1 MKKYFRRKNRMIKR
15 AVSFMLVWVLLLTG
29 MPLNLVSDDVDEILE
44 DAGLVMNVQAAEL
57 SEWKETSYTFTSGDG
72 RLSKYSQCF
81 QDAAWATTHAND
93 TLILNPNAGKF
104 VFDADYN
111 PIGNASAPFD
121 GTIILNTSAEEYA
134 IETHTPIFDYVNDS
148 VRIVRTDDS
157 KKIPLNINRV
167 ADVGGT
173 VSPLMAKHVV
183 GSGVAAP
190 QDWMVT
196 LNAASAKSYSGVI
209 YEMVQGAKINLTF
222 VDNSAHTPG
231 TDANGNIISGS
242 IIDNKQDRTNY
253 GILCGAVKDGSVLQ
267 AIYTNT
273 NNNEVTFIGTGT
285 AYCGGLIG
293 EINNSTFE
301 LLSGSSALK
310 VDFKTAKERVGFIC
324 GHAEGSTITLPE
336 GYTFSGTVFGNEYAG
351 GIAGYCKNTVINFGS
366 TTESITEGISVNIT
380 ESKTVGTIESTTQG
394 AIEGTPE
401 SITGSV
407 TEDTDG
413 SASEG
418 TTESVTEGTTGSTSE
433 STPENKTEDETE
445 STTGSITEGTP
456 GSTAGSTSEGTTEN
470 KTEGSTGST
479 SESTPENKTEDASE
493 STTESITE
501 GTPGSTSEGTPES
514 TPEGTTEIIPNS
526 SPESTSEG
534 TSGPI
539 ALNGCTI
546 KNGSDARATGGV
558 FGYYECDTAANDILI
573 GRKYTLTN
581 YTLESGNRYSGG
593 IAGEYVPNYTEVVTV
608 DLDKYSLGD
617 TINLSG
623 TTTGG
628 LFGKYTANGNVTITD
643 TDNSTP
649 FTAPSSNTAY
659 GGVIGE
665 YVNSD
670 YGHTLTLSDF
680 TVNGLS
686 STSTGS
692 VGGVISVLNGATYVS
707 VSNVSVTNVSANDA
721 SYFGGIISKL
731 DDNNVGS
738 FIDVT
743 GNFTLSMAS
752 GTYKGGAIAG
762 SFKTGVIRLAG
773 ITDISGAKAA
783 NGYAQLVYENDETL
797 VYALGSG
804 SDGNWM
810 LKRNVNTTAS
820 DLGQWG
826 EVVRLFNGQDAEE
839 AGIVTFSDN
848 KVTIA
853 SVNANPSIDDAASF
867 AKVALNMQL
876 NDGNNHGALCFAE
889 GGANNEALLS
899 SSISV
904 SGEVNLAGTG
914 LLGLMRDGGNGKYL
928 QSNSN
933 TFQGN
938 PDFFTGSISGSSAST
953 DKILLA
959 VGEVY
964 GCDASGIALT
974 TGATGG
980 RIYLSENWGHD
991 AQGLVSFGKGASFS
1005 NITIGGTMHVSRVAG
1020 SNHLYMAPVIGA
1032 MTNGATLTNVIVE
1045 TQMTADRANNAKFYV
1060 GGVSGVFDGNETGEN
1075 PYSLSIVSSIIKPTI
1090 NLTGSV
1096 SSDNNYENNNTYA
1109 GGILGLLKG
1118 AATTKYSVS
1127 ITTSSEVSPRIS
1139 VGNDVTENPDFSY
1152 VGGMIGRVA
1161 ENKTNERTIIINSV
1175 QMNGASVQ
1183 TKAKYAGGLLGS
1195 HWERTL
1201 VTIDGLIISSS
1212 SMSNKYSNTGSKQS
1226 GLVFKG
1232 SGKWDINSLSITS
1245 SSFTSEDDTPA
1256 SFGLIVNEAY
1266 SGDDGL
1272 YINLKNSGYTLTDVT
1287 VPVSSTYNEYCVDEI
1302 AADTKNNDK
1311 DGGDIL
1317 AGGNGTGIIN
1327 INMNV
1332 DNGTN
1337 TKITDTGT
1345 YQNRLYEQLGNLVA
1359 NQNSRYYYNL
1369 DVMLDNGT
1377 KGSTATGGEQFLLWS
1392 VRKYAASN
1400 IKGYFKGNDNMITST
1415 DIDITGLSYYPIAGG
1430 GVTLPENATIT
1441 FGFNRIKEKE
1451 NTESTPDNWAR
1462 QPDDTGN
1469 PNTENARNQHY
1480 LMQTGLFTTTSSL
1493 TAKNLTLK
1501 GDFGYVTNV
1510 ASGALINGTTSGSV
1524 KLTGLT
1530 LDGLKPSD
1538 AASYMLINSI
1548 DGTGTATPN
1557 LNVSNL
1563 RVSGYGTDS
1572 GLTLPVAK
1580 SLFGTATGQNMTM
1593 TFSDI
1598 KLDAR
1603 DGEPITD
1610 ASWTEDAA
1618 EAMTN
1623 AYGTSRSIF
1632 SDAIFFTS
1640 LLAATSCN
1648 MEYNYTVDEDW
1659 GTDTPRAVTY
1669 GKEVTLSK
1677 QYQGGERKYYTVG
1690 DTVGN
1695 YTNPI
1700 SNNNTA
1706 FDFSQGFLPYVSNYE
1721 DKGKNETYPVVEI
1734 KVNYKAP
1741 GLTEGCGTYNDP
1753 YIISSAEQLE
1763 TVANAINGT
1772 SYPSKICLPNTFYTN
1787 HVSVSWHDETKG
1799 CGNYE
1804 LSGTNYNK
1812 ASSNTTNGLSGKWN
1826 QTTVRYYLAA
1836 AYYKIEGTIMLSES
1850 FEGIGKP
1857 NNTSNTYK
1865 GNTVFHGVIVGDS
1878 KNKPTINNPTGN
1890 PLIVVSNG
1898 AVIKNININV
1908 TGNVTKEQ
1916 SATGDAAVYGY
1927 DSTKAQYYGGVIGE
1941 IMGGDNIIDDV
1952 TVTYSGSTT
1961 LAGDYNY
1968 LIAEGGMVGA
1978 VVNGALIFRGSNTVG
1993 GRNVTGG
2000 GIYSNPYVGR
2010 VINGYA
2016 IYEKIENRTG
2026 TAPENG
2032 NNYNIDTIDRS
2043 NTNKLDVNYSES
2055 TISVPD
2061 AQALYIMSLI
2071 TQSIAGTAQTS
2082 GNNDYAY
2089 DSKVYSPS
2097 YGYKDYMNGVARL
2110 ADYSDVGCGK
2120 DKSKENYDDY
2130 ASYAYLDSVNNFTDS
2145 TNQAGLYWA
2154 PIPYIIYRYTQRYGN
2169 TPTKPAWDFPARK
2182 MTSDNNKFWDITL
2195 EKSSTFESFDN
2206 YKAFRGIGS
2215 VGIITKT
2222 ATDDTAKTSMKVA
2235 TFDGNGN
2242 TINLHISLP
2251 RYERDIENYYH
2262 KQPTSLNQT
2271 YSGDDLGNGGNN
2283 YAVDD
2288 KEKIKKL
2295 MGLGLFDCVSVENDN
2310 SHPYQF
2316 INFTLQGKVEDKVYN
2331 SSGADVTGKTKYGQ
2345 LFCVAG
2351 VVGKRVNGNNSDINF
2366 KDITFDGLTITGS
2379 FNCGGLIGH
2388 DAVLNFQRM
2397 EIEGCSS
2404 TADGI
2409 TVIGGHFDEYSNDSQ
2424 RFRNGIGGLVGMT
2437 FWCRPYINGK
2447 TDSSE
2452 VSEIRIHK
2460 VTTFYN
2466 EDKGGVNA
2474 GGLIGYTGTGAEI
2487 KNIKLVGA
2495 NDDSVIGAPNA
2506 LNAAGFVAFAQPQ
2519 NSTQT
2524 GDGSTQCIVLD
2535 NCTLYHLSV
2544 QAKRSAA
2551 GLYGRSWNSNW
2562 SVKYININNC
2572 AVIGEKGKHEIRA
2585 YGTGTDNVHDCVGGF
2600 ISGCAGSHNTD
2611 YSVIQN
2617 SYIEGYSIEG
2627 YNVGGMIGR
2636 TTYKPAYLKNLYVKD
2651 CDIVANNNNSKQ
2663 GGIVGYSNQNLSGYN
2678 LATYNV
2684 NYQKRTNGALED
2696 NTAKAGFILGGNEN
2710 NNNQQDRFIGIG
2722 AYHTNDLK
2730 VPTSVVKTNGTNSNN
2745 FFVYADYLSAS
2756 AGDITAKKGHS
2767 SSFGLTE
2774 DNSAGQPSAPYVN
2787 VSPHMTVGSSEYL
2800 TGDGAS
2806 VGTAGVIYKAAMEN
2820 TSNRRYSIGSTS
2832 DASTGKLDSEI
2843 LAKYINAGGT
2853 YIDGAFK
2860 ITTAS
2865 DQFGSLPANVE
2876 NFAMLVINDDSA
2888 KAEDITPFIKSYI
2901 RLVTNAAGSWNT
2913 NSKTRWYH
2921 RDAYSCGNNDID
2933 PLYQVVI
2940 NPCYYDDTAKKFVL
2954 GTAGDQ
2960 GLQMYA
2966 LTDTDN
2972 HGKYYFD
2979 SEKADSASSNPYQ
2992 FSLIDVQ
2999 FKDPTDTTGTKIAY
3013 HLYVPVYTKKIP
3025 AVDFS
3030 AVSMSE
3036 TRYYRSNYTNRI
3048 YSEIN
3053 AGKTA
3058 NNPSQLVE
3066 STNEWTTTFIRYTY
3080 PKDQI
3085 PANAGWN
3092 FDKSITLTLDANFKT
3107 LPIGTK
3113 MILVDPN
3120 ANADKF
3126 YTYTINAEYATNTA
3140 VPLPLSNFVD
3150 ENGNPFVPQSLSKI
3164 MASAEATSTAE
3175 GHTNDLYEDYYI
3187 SMYVP
3192 KAEGGY
3198 THSIIV
3204 GCGTE
3209 MSCTGRD
3216 DKANITSR
3224 LYSRVV
3230 LGDLFTHTIV
3240 AQSFIVDS
3248 GDGST
3253 YGDSAEMTAANH
3265 VLKTQVTATVQI
3277 KDTKAGNYLAGSDV
3291 YHSFFITLTSH
3302 DAEQKVSDIIYGIN
3316 SGNISNTTTY
3326 SYTDSDGNHTN
3337 TVTASV
3343 LGANYIQ
3350 LNTGNILDALY
3361 DSQSAPEVKITSE
3374 TTMSFYDVTAF
3385 PYNLNKAEHIGTQV
3399 SVKSSL
3405 AYREEDLLYSAMNIT
3420 QRDPEGKFYYSTTQ
3434 NSAELSFNAVPTD
3447 DVTDEIGLKTNNKS
3461 LLGVN
3466 GKYGTSHPIIGLAI
3480 YNVDDIIDYDS
3491 ATDVVYKIT
3500 LHKKVTD
3507 ENGTR
3512 YVQVTDISKYLSD
3525 VKLTDDE
3532 VELTADKSALS
3543 EYVYKGPINHY
3554 QQIDLDKMFDVDFS
3568 CNVLTGDANHNEYAN
3583 YKIQLTAELV
3593 GATNSWKDS
3602 FIIYTN
3608 AKFDPSVIDEL

>member
-1 MKKYFRRKNRMIKR
+1 
-15 AVSFMLVWVLLLTG
+15 MLVWVLLLTG

-57 SEWKETSYTFTSGDG
+57 SELTAQYTGHSYSFISGESK
-72 RLSKYSQCF
+72 LSEYSQCF
-81 QDAAWATTHAND
+81 QDATWAADHGND
-93 TLILNPNAGKF
+93 ILILSPSGGKF
-104 VFDADYN
+104 VFDANYI
-111 PIGNASAPFD
+111 PIGTAETPFG
-121 GTIILNTSAEEYA
+121 GTISLTTDADEFA
-134 IETHTPIFDYVNDS
+134 IEAHTPIFDYVKDS
-148 VRIVRTDDS
+148 VKIVRS
-157 KKIPLNINRV
+157 KDNVNIALNINRV
-167 ADVGGT
+167 ADAGTT

-183 GSGVAAP
+183 GSGAAAP
-190 QDWMVT
+190 YDWMVT

-209 YEMVQGAKINLTF
+209 YEMAQGAKVNLTF
-222 VDNSAHTPG
+222 VDNSNHEAK
-231 TDANGNIISGS
+231 TDANGNISTGS
-242 IIDNKQDRTNY
+242 IIDNKQDSANY
-253 GILCGAVKDGSVLQ
+253 GILCGAVKGGSVLQ
-267 AIYTNT
+267 AKYTNT
-273 NNNEVTFIGTGT
+273 NNTEVTFIGTGT

-310 VDFKTAKERVGFIC
+310 VYFQTAKNHVGFIC
-324 GHAEGSTITLPE
+324 GHAEGSTITLPD

-351 GIAGYCKNTVINFGS
+351 GIAGYCQNTV
-366 TTESITEGISVNIT
+366 VNY
-380 ESKTVGTIESTTQG
+380 
-394 AIEGTPE
+394 
-401 SITGSV
+401 
-407 TEDTDG
+407 
-413 SASEG
+413 
-418 TTESVTEGTTGSTSE
+418 GSTSG
-433 STPENKTEDETE
+433 T
-445 STTGSITEGTP
+445 IT
-456 GSTAGSTSEGTTEN
+456 
-470 KTEGSTGST
+470 
-479 SESTPENKTEDASE
+479 
-493 STTESITE
+493 
-501 GTPGSTSEGTPES
+501 
-514 TPEGTTEIIPNS
+514 
-526 SPESTSEG
+526 
-534 TSGPI
+534 
-539 ALNGCTI
+539 LNGCEI
-546 KNGSDARATGGV
+546 KNSSSAVATGGV
-558 FGYYECDTAANDILI
+558 FGYYECNGLENDMLLN
-573 GRKYTLTN
+573 RPYTLSSC
-581 YTLESGNRYSGG
+581 TLTSEKGSSGG
-593 IAGEYVPNYTEVVTV
+593 IAGEYKPTYTGSVTI
-608 DLDKYSLGD
+608 DLNKYTLDSKI
-617 TINLSG
+617 TLSG
-623 TTTGG
+623 TMAGG
-628 LFGKYTANGNVTITD
+628 LFGKYTSNGAVTITD

-649 FTAPSSNTAY
+649 FVVPSSNTAY

-665 YVNSD
+665 YVNN
-670 YGHTLTLSDF
+670 YYNNTLTLSGF
-680 TVNGLS
+680 TINNLT

-692 VGGVISVLNGATYVS
+692 VGGVISTLNGATYVS
-707 VSNVSVTNVSANDA
+707 VNGVSITNVSANNA
-721 SYFGGIISKL
+721 SYFGGIVSKL
-731 DDNNVGS
+731 DDNNNGS

-752 GTYKGGAIAG
+752 DKTYKGGAIAG

-797 VYALGSG
+797 VYAMGSG

-810 LKRNVNTTAS
+810 LKRNADTTAS

-826 EVVRLFNGQDAEE
+826 EVVRLFGGKNAEE
-839 AGIVTFSDN
+839 AGIVSVSN
-848 KVTIA
+848 NIVTIT
-853 SVNANPSIDDAASF
+853 SVTENPSISDAASF

-889 GGANNEALLS
+889 GGVIKDKLLS

-904 SGEVNLAGTG
+904 SGTIDLSGTG
-914 LLGLMRDGGNGKYL
+914 LLGFMRDGGNGKYL
-928 QSNSN
+928 QSDTNL
-933 TFQGN
+933 FQLS
-938 PDFFTGSISGSSAST
+938 PDFFTGSISGSDVSN

-959 VGEVY
+959 VGEIY
-964 GCDASGIALT
+964 GCDA
-974 TGATGG
+974 TGTPLGTDATGG

-991 AQGLVSFGKGASFS
+991 AQGLVSFGKGALFS
-1005 NITIGGTMHVSRVAG
+1005 NITIGGSMHVSRVAG

-1032 MTNGATLTNVIVE
+1032 MTNGATLDNVTV
-1045 TQMTADRANNAKFYV
+1045 TTTMTADRKNDAKFYV
-1060 GGVSGVFDGNETGEN
+1060 GGVSGVFDGKDIDTN
-1075 PYSLSIVSSIIKPTI
+1075 PYNLSISDSTIKPSIT
-1090 NLTGSV
+1090 LTGKV
-1096 SSDNNYENNNTYA
+1096 DSDNDYNKNNTYA

-1118 AATTKYSVS
+1118 ATETQYSVS
-1127 ITTSSEVSPRIS
+1127 ITSSDVSPKIYI
-1139 VGNDVTENPDFSY
+1139 GNDVTDNPERSF

-1161 ENKTNERTIIINSV
+1161 ENKTNERTIRIENV
-1175 QMNGASVQ
+1175 TMNDASVE
-1183 TKAKYAGGLLGS
+1183 TKAKYPGGLLGS
-1195 HWERTL
+1195 HWERTI
-1201 VTIDGLIISSS
+1201 VTIDGLTITGSSVS
-1212 SMSNKYSNTGSKQS
+1212 HKYSSTGSKQS

-1232 SGKWDINSLSITS
+1232 SGKWDINSLSINS
-1245 SSFTSEDDTPA
+1245 SQFTSTDTKQA

-1272 YINLKNSGYTLTDVT
+1272 FIDLKNSGYILTDVT
-1287 VPVSSTYNEYCVDEI
+1287 VSVSSSDQNYYIDEI

-1311 DGGDIL
+1311 DNGDIL

-1327 INMNV
+1327 INMNTA
-1332 DNGTN
+1332 DGTN
-1337 TKITDTGT
+1337 TKITETGT
-1345 YQNRLYEQLGNLVA
+1345 YQNQLYSQLENLVA
-1359 NQNSRYYYNL
+1359 NQNSRYYYNI
-1369 DVMLDNGT
+1369 DVMLNNGT
-1377 KGSTATGGEQFLLWS
+1377 KGSSATGGEQFLLWS

-1400 IKGYFKGNDNMITST
+1400 IKGYFKNDDTMISST
-1415 DIDITGLSYYPIAGG
+1415 GIDLTGLSYYPIAGG

-1441 FGFNRIKEKE
+1441 FGFKGIKEKE
-1451 NTESTPDNWAR
+1451 NIESIPDNWAR

-1493 TAKNLTLK
+1493 TANSLTLT
-1501 GDFGYVTNV
+1501 GDFGYVEGV
-1510 ASGALINGTTSGSV
+1510 ASGALINGKTSGSV
-1524 KLTGLT
+1524 KLTELT
-1530 LDGLKPSD
+1530 LNGLKPSD
-1538 AASYMLINSI
+1538 AASYMLINNI

-1557 LNVSNL
+1557 LNLSNL
-1563 RVSGYGTDS
+1563 RVLNYGKDS
-1572 GLTLPVAK
+1572 GITLPVAK

-1603 DGEPITD
+1603 DGKPITD
-1610 ASWTEDAA
+1610 ASWTDDAA
-1618 EAMTN
+1618 TAMTN
-1623 AYGTSRSIF
+1623 AYGTNRSIF

-1659 GTDTPRAVTY
+1659 GTGTLRAVTY

-1700 SNNNTA
+1700 SNNNTF

-1721 DKGKNETYPVVEI
+1721 DKGKNKTYPVVEI

-1772 SYPSKICLPNTFYTN
+1772 SYPSKICLPNTFYAN

-1812 ASSNTTNGLSGKWN
+1812 ASTNGKGLNNGTWT
-1826 QTTVRYYLAA
+1826 QTRVRYYLAA
-1836 AYYKIEGTIMLSES
+1836 AYYKIEGTITLSES

-1908 TGNVTKEQ
+1908 TGDVSRTQ
-1916 SATGDAAVYGY
+1916 SVTGDSAVYGY
-1927 DSTKAQYYGGVIGE
+1927 DNTKAQYYGGVIGE

-1961 LAGDYNY
+1961 LAGDYKY
-1968 LIAEGGMVGA
+1968 LIAEGSMVGA

-2016 IYEKIENRTG
+2016 IYEKIDGRTG
-2026 TAPENG
+2026 TAPDNG
-2032 NNYNIDTIDRS
+2032 DNYHIDTIDRS
-2043 NTNKLDVNYSES
+2043 NTNKLDVNYNGS

-2130 ASYAYLDSVNNFTDS
+2130 ASYAYLDSVNNCLDGKG
-2145 TNQAGLYWA
+2145 AGLCWA
-2154 PIPYIIYRYTQRYGN
+2154 PIPYIIYKYTKRYVIDDT
-2169 TPTKPAWDFPARK
+2169 TSTKPALDFPARK
-2182 MTSDNNKFWDITL
+2182 MTSDNTKFWDITL
-2195 EKSSTFESFDN
+2195 AESETFKDFDD

-2215 VGIITKT
+2215 VGVITK
-2222 ATDDTAKTSMKVA
+2222 DTGDSGGQKTSMKVA
-2235 TFDGNGN
+2235 TFNGNGN

-2251 RYERDIENYYH
+2251 RYERNIENYYH
-2262 KQPTSLNQT
+2262 KQPTSLTQT
-2271 YSGDDLGNGGNN
+2271 YSGDDLGHGKSN
-2283 YAVDD
+2283 YAS
-2288 KEKIKKL
+2288 ESNLQKL
-2295 MGLGLFDCVSVENDN
+2295 MGLGLFDCVLVKKDEN
-2310 SHPYQF
+2310 HQYQF
-2316 INFTLQGKVEDKVYN
+2316 IDFTLQGTVEDKVYN
-2331 SSGADVTGKTKYGQ
+2331 SSGADVTGQTDNGQ
-2345 LFCVAG
+2345 LFCVGG
-2351 VVGKRVNGNNSDINF
+2351 VVGKRVNGNNYDINF

-2388 DAVLNFQRM
+2388 DAVKNPQEM
-2397 EIEGCSS
+2397 KIEGCSS
-2404 TADGI
+2404 TANGI
-2409 TVIGGHFDEYSNDSQ
+2409 TVIGGHFDEYSSDSE
-2424 RFRNGIGGLVGMT
+2424 RFRNGIGSLVGMT
-2437 FWCRPYINGK
+2437 FWCRPYIDGK
-2447 TDSSE
+2447 TTTSD
-2452 VSEIRIHK
+2452 VSEIKVHK
-2460 VTTFYN
+2460 VSTFYTA
-2466 EDKGGVNA
+2466 EAGGVNA
-2474 GGLIGYTGTGAEI
+2474 GGLIGYSGTGAEI
-2487 KNIKLVGA
+2487 KNIRLVGA

-2506 LNAAGFVAFAQPQ
+2506 LNAAGFIAFAQLRKTD
-2519 NSTQT
+2519 STDNDSSQ
-2524 GDGSTQCIVLD
+2524 SIILE

-2551 GLYGRSWNSNW
+2551 GLYGRSWNSQW

-2585 YGTGTDNVHDCVGGF
+2585 YGNSTDNVHDCVGGF
-2600 ISGCAGSHNTD
+2600 ISGCAGSDDNEF
-2611 YSVIQN
+2611 SVIQN

-2627 YNVGGMIGR
+2627 YNVGGIIGR

-2651 CDIVANNNNSKQ
+2651 CDIVINRSSGGNE
-2663 GGIVGYSNQNLSGYN
+2663 GGIVGYSTQNLSGYN

-2684 NYQKRTNGALED
+2684 NYLKRTASSTVTP
-2696 NTAKAGFILGGNEN
+2696 NTNNAGFILGGNDSK
-2710 NNNQQDRFIGIG
+2710 DRKHKFIGIG
-2722 AYHTNDLK
+2722 AYHTADSN
-2730 VPTSVVKTNGTNSNN
+2730 VPVNVVKTNNTNTSN
-2745 FFVYADYLSAS
+2745 FFVYADYLSES
-2756 AGDITAKKGHS
+2756 ATDITAKKGYS
-2767 SSFGLTE
+2767 SSFGLTNA
-2774 DNSAGQPSAPYVN
+2774 NSAGQPSAPFVN
-2787 VSPHMTVGSSEYL
+2787 VAPHMTVGSSEYL

-2806 VGTAGVIYKAAMEN
+2806 VGKAGEIYKVAVAKEN

-2843 LAKYINAGGT
+2843 LAKYINDGGT

-2860 ITTAS
+2860 ISTAF
-2865 DQFGSLPANVE
+2865 DQFGNLPSGVQ

-2901 RLVTNAAGSWNT
+2901 RLVTNAAGSCNT
-2913 NSKTRWYH
+2913 NSKTSWYH

-2979 SEKADSASSNPYQ
+2979 SEKADSASSNQYQ

-3080 PKDQI
+3080 PKNQI
-3085 PANAGWN
+3085 DANADWN

-3107 LPIGTK
+3107 LPQGTK

-3150 ENGNPFVPQSLSKI
+3150 ENGNPFAPQSFSKI
-3164 MASAEATSTAE
+3164 MASAEAASTAE

-3192 KAEGGY
+3192 KAGEGY

-3216 DKANITSR
+3216 DKANITPK

-3230 LGDLFTHTIV
+3230 LGDLFTHSV
-3240 AQSFIVDS
+3240 EQSFIVVS
-3248 GDGST
+3248 GDGTT
-3253 YGDSAEMTAANH
+3253 YSDSAEMTAANH

-3277 KDTKAGNYLAGSDV
+3277 KDRNAGNYLAGSDV

-3326 SYTDSDGNHTN
+3326 SYTDSAGNHTN

-3420 QRDPEGKFYYSTTQ
+3420 QQDPEGKFYYSTTQ

-3491 ATDVVYKIT
+3491 ATEVVYKIT

-3507 ENGTR
+3507 GNGTR
-3512 YVQVTDISKYLSD
+3512 YDQVTDISKYLSD

-3532 VELTADKSALS
+3532 VELTADKSDLS
-3543 EYVYKGPINHY
+3543 EYVYKGPINHN

-3593 GATNSWKDS
+3593 GASNSWKDS

>member
-310 VDFKTAKERVGFIC
+310 VYFQTAKNHAGFIC
-324 GHAEGSTITLPE
+324 GHAEGSTITLPD

-366 TTESITEGISVNIT
+366 TTESTTEGITVNIT
-380 ESKTVGTIESTTQG
+380 ESTTVGTIESTTQG

-407 TEDTDG
+407 TE
-413 SASEG
+413 
-418 TTESVTEGTTGSTSE
+418 GTTGSTSE
-433 STPENKTEDETE
+433 ST
-445 STTGSITEGTP
+445 TEG
-456 GSTAGSTSEGTTEN
+456 TSEGTTEG
-470 KTEGSTGST
+470 TSEGTTGST
-479 SESTPENKTEDASE
+479 PE
-493 STTESITE
+493 STTEVISESATE
-501 GTPGSTSEGTPES
+501 GTPENTTGGANESTNGSIVEGTTEGMPGS

-526 SPESTSEG
+526 TPESTSEG

-546 KNGSDARATGGV
+546 KNGSSALATGGV
-558 FGYYECDTAANDILI
+558 FGYYECDTAANDILM
-573 GRKYTLTN
+573 GRKYTLKN
-581 YTLESGNRYSGG
+581 CTLESGNGYSGG
-593 IAGEYVPNYTEVVTV
+593 IAGEYVPNYTEAVTV

-617 TINLSG
+617 TIKLSG
-623 TTTGG
+623 TMAGG
-628 LFGKYTANGNVTITD
+628 LFGKYTSNGAVTITD

-649 FTAPSSNTAY
+649 FVVPSSNTAY

-665 YVNSD
+665 YVNN
-670 YGHTLTLSDF
+670 YYNNTLTLSGFKVDKL
-680 TVNGLS
+680 T
-686 STSTGS
+686 STSTDS
-692 VGGVISVLNGATYVS
+692 VGGVISMLNGATYVS
-707 VSNVSVTNVSANDA
+707 VNGVSITNVSANNA
-721 SYFGGIISKL
+721 SYFGGIVSKL
-731 DDNNVGS
+731 DDNNNGS

-752 GTYKGGAIAG
+752 DKTTYKGGAIAG
-762 SFKTGVIRLAG
+762 SFKTGVIRLSG
-773 ITDISGAKAA
+773 VTDISGAQAA

-797 VYALGSG
+797 VYAMGSG
-804 SDGNWM
+804 SDRNWT

-826 EVVRLFNGQDAEE
+826 EVVRLFKVDDADKNAED

-848 KVTIA
+848 IVTIA
-853 SVNANPSIDDAASF
+853 SVTANPSIDDAASF

-876 NDGNNHGALCFAE
+876 NDGSDHGALCFADSV
-889 GGANNEALLS
+889 NNKTALLKS
-899 SSISV
+899 KISV
-904 SGEVNLAGTG
+904 SGEIDLAGTG
-914 LLGLMRDGGNGKYL
+914 LLGFMRDGGNGKYL
-928 QSNSN
+928 QSDTNL
-933 TFQGN
+933 FQLS
-938 PDFFTGSISGSSAST
+938 PDFFTGSISGSDVSN

-964 GCDASGIALT
+964 GCDA
-974 TGATGG
+974 TGTPLGTDATGG

-1005 NITIGGTMHVSRVAG
+1005 NITIGGSMHVSRVAG

-1032 MTNGATLTNVIVE
+1032 MTNGATLDNVTV
-1045 TQMTADRANNAKFYV
+1045 TTTMTADRKNDAKFYV
-1060 GGVSGVFDGNETGEN
+1060 GGVSGVFDGKDIDTN
-1075 PYSLSIVSSIIKPTI
+1075 PYNLSISDSTIKPSIT
-1090 NLTGSV
+1090 LTGKV
-1096 SSDNNYENNNTYA
+1096 DSDNDYNKNNTYA

-1118 AATTKYSVS
+1118 ATETQYSVS
-1127 ITTSSEVSPRIS
+1127 ITSSEVSPKIYI
-1139 VGNDVTENPDFSY
+1139 GNDVIDNPERSF

-1161 ENKTNERTIIINSV
+1161 ENTTNERTISINNV
-1175 QMNGASVQ
+1175 TMNDASVEA
-1183 TKAKYAGGLLGS
+1183 KAKYPGGLLGS
-1195 HWERTL
+1195 HWERTI
-1201 VTIDGLIISSS
+1201 VTIDGLTITGSSVS
-1212 SMSNKYSNTGSKQS
+1212 HKYSGTGSKQS
-1226 GLVFKG
+1226 GLVFTG
-1232 SGKWDINSLSITS
+1232 SGKWDINSLSINS
-1245 SSFTSEDDTPA
+1245 SQFTSTDKKPA
-1256 SFGLIVNEAY
+1256 SFGVIVNEAY

-1272 YINLKNSGYTLTDVT
+1272 FINLKNSGYKLTNVT
-1287 VPVSSTYNEYCVDEI
+1287 VPVSSSDTNYYVDEI

-1311 DGGDIL
+1311 DSNNIL

-1327 INMNV
+1327 INMNT
-1332 DNGTN
+1332 DDRTE
-1337 TKITDTGT
+1337 TKITETGT
-1345 YQNRLYEQLGNLVA
+1345 YQNQLHEQLGNLVA

-1369 DVMLDNGT
+1369 DVMLDKEE
-1377 KGSTATGGEQFLLWS
+1377 KGSTVTGGEQFLLWS
-1392 VRKYAASN
+1392 VRKYAADN
-1400 IKGYFKGNDNMITST
+1400 INGYFKGNDISST
-1415 DIDITGLSYYPIAGG
+1415 VIDLTGLSYYPIAGG
-1430 GVTLPENATIT
+1430 EVTLPTGATIT
-1441 FGFNRIKEKE
+1441 FGFSGIK
-1451 NTESTPDNWAR
+1451 NVESTSSTTDNWER
-1462 QPDDTGN
+1462 QPDDTGA
-1469 PNTENARNQHY
+1469 PNTSNARNQHY

-1493 TAKNLTLK
+1493 TANNLTLK
-1501 GDFGYVTNV
+1501 GNFGYVEGV

-1524 KLTGLT
+1524 TLTGLT
-1530 LDGLKPSD
+1530 LNGLKPSD

-1572 GLTLPVAK
+1572 GITLPVAK
-1580 SLFGTATGQNMTM
+1580 SLFGTAMGQNMTM

-1598 KLDAR
+1598 MLDAR
-1603 DGEPITD
+1603 DGKEITD
-1610 ASWTEDAA
+1610 TNWRESDA
-1618 EAMTN
+1618 EVAMTN

-1632 SDAIFFTS
+1632 SDAIFFNK
-1640 LLAATSCN
+1640 LLAAKSCN
-1648 MEYNYTVDEDW
+1648 MVYNYTVGEDW
-1659 GTDTPRAVTY
+1659 GTDSPRAVTY
-1669 GKEVTLSK
+1669 GKEVTESK
-1677 QYQGGERKYYTVG
+1677 QYPNGEKRYYIVG
-1690 DTVGN
+1690 DSTGN

-1700 SNNNTA
+1700 SDSNKE

-1721 DKGKNETYPVVEI
+1721 DKDKDTTYPVVEI

-1741 GLTEGCGTYNDP
+1741 GLTVGCGTYNDP
-1753 YIISSAEQLE
+1753 YIITSAEQFE
-1763 TVANAINGT
+1763 TVASAING
-1772 SYPSKICLPNTFYTN
+1772 SNFPSTICLPNFLVYKDTEQ
-1787 HVSVSWHDETKG
+1787 VSLSWHDETNG
-1799 CGNYE
+1799 CGKYE
-1804 LSGTNYNK
+1804 LSEPNYNK
-1812 ASSNTTNGLSGKWN
+1812 AADNTKGLNNGTWTQN
-1826 QTTVRYYLAA
+1826 RVRYYLAS
-1836 AYYKIEGTIMLSES
+1836 AYYKIEGSFILSDS

-1857 NNTSNTYK
+1857 NNADNNNR

-1878 KNKPTINNPTGN
+1878 PNKPTITNPTNN

-1908 TGNVTKEQ
+1908 TGDVTRKQ
-1916 SATGDAAVYGY
+1916 SATGDDALYGY
-1927 DSTKAQYYGGVIGE
+1927 DSAKAQYYGGVIGE

-1952 TVTYSGSTT
+1952 NVIYKGSTT
-1961 LAGDYNY
+1961 LEGDSKH

-1978 VVNGALIFRGSNTVG
+1978 VVNGALIFRGSNTVS

-2016 IYEKIENRTG
+2016 IYEKIKDRTG
-2026 TAPENG
+2026 TAPING
-2032 NNYNIDTIDRS
+2032 NNYHIDTIDRS
-2043 NTNKLDVNYSES
+2043 NTNKLDVNNDKS

-2061 AQALYIMSLI
+2061 AQSLYIMSLI
-2071 TQSIAGTAQTS
+2071 TQSIAGTADTN
-2082 GNNDYAY
+2082 GNNDYTN
-2089 DSKVYSPS
+2089 SPS
-2097 YGYKDYMNGVARL
+2097 YGFTGSKGYMKGVTRL
-2110 ADYSDVGCGK
+2110 GDYSDVGCGA
-2120 DKSKENYDDY
+2120 DKSKEDYDDY
-2130 ASYAYLDSVNNFTDS
+2130 KSYAYLDSVNNFVNEK
-2145 TNQAGLYWA
+2145 NQTGLCWA
-2154 PIPYIIYRYTQRYGN
+2154 PIPYIIYQYTLRYGN
-2169 TPTKPAWDFPARK
+2169 TPTNPALDFPARK
-2182 MTSDNNKFWDITL
+2182 MTSDNNKYWDITL
-2195 EKSSTFESFDN
+2195 ELSDTFKSFDN

-2215 VGIITKT
+2215 VGIITKE
-2222 ATDDTAKTSMKVA
+2222 ATDGTVKTSMKVA
-2235 TFDGNGN
+2235 TFNGKGNI
-2242 TINLHISLP
+2242 INLHISLP
-2251 RYERDIENYYH
+2251 RYERNIENYYH
-2262 KQPTSLNQT
+2262 LQPTSLTQD
-2271 YSGDDLGNGGNN
+2271 YKGDPLVTNAGQAQND
-2283 YAVDD
+2283 YASDD
-2288 KEKIKKL
+2288 KDNIKKL
-2295 MGLGLFDCVSVENDN
+2295 MGLGLFDCVLVKNDG
-2310 SHPYQF
+2310 SHSYQF
-2316 INFTLQGKVEDKVYN
+2316 KNFTLQGKVEDKVYD
-2331 SSGADVTGKTKYGQ
+2331 SSGIDVTGKTEYGQ
-2345 LFCVAG
+2345 LFCVGG

-2366 KDITFDGLTITGS
+2366 KDITFDGLEITGS

-2388 DAVLNFQRM
+2388 DAVKNPQRM
-2397 EIEGCSS
+2397 EIKGCSS
-2404 TADGI
+2404 TEKGI
-2409 TVIGGHFDEYSNDSQ
+2409 TVIGGHFDEYRTDKDDN
-2424 RFRNGIGGLVGMT
+2424 RFRNGIGSLVGMT
-2437 FWCRPYINGK
+2437 FWCRPYIDGE
-2447 TDSSE
+2447 TDTSD
-2452 VSEIRIHK
+2452 VSEIRVHK
-2460 VTTFYN
+2460 VTTFY
-2466 EDKGGVNA
+2466 DKDEGGVNA
-2474 GGLIGYTGTGAEI
+2474 GGLIGYAGTGAEI
-2487 KNIKLVGA
+2487 KNIRLFGA

-2585 YGTGTDNVHDCVGGF
+2585 YGSGTNDIHDCVGGF

-2627 YNVGGMIGR
+2627 YNVGGIIGR

-2651 CDIVANNNNSKQ
+2651 CDIVINRSSGGNE

-2684 NYQKRTNGALED
+2684 NYLRRNGDNTED
-2696 NTAKAGFILGGNEN
+2696 NTANAGFILGKN
-2710 NNNQQDRFIGIG
+2710 NDKNKQDKFIGIG
-2722 AYHTNDLK
+2722 AYHTDDSK
-2730 VPTSVVKTNGTNSNN
+2730 VPTSVVMTNGTNSNN

-2756 AGDITAKKGHS
+2756 AADITAGNGYS
-2767 SSFGLTE
+2767 SSFGFT
-2774 DNSAGQPSAPYVN
+2774 DTNSAGQPSAPFVN
-2787 VSPHMTVGSSEYL
+2787 VAPHMTMGSSEYL

-2806 VGTAGVIYKAAMEN
+2806 VGTAGTIYKAAKED
-2820 TSNRRYSIGSTS
+2820 TSNRRYTIGTTS
-2832 DASTGKLDSEI
+2832 DASTGNKDSDI
-2843 LAKYINAGGT
+2843 LAKYINDNGT
-2853 YIDGAFK
+2853 YKEGVFK
-2860 ITTAS
+2860 ITTAFY
-2865 DQFGSLPANVE
+2865 QFGSLPENVE

-2888 KAEDITPFIKSYI
+2888 KAADITPFIKSYI
-2901 RLVTNAAGSWNT
+2901 RLVTNAAGSCNT
-2913 NSKTRWYH
+2913 NSNTSWYH
-2921 RDAYSCGNNDID
+2921 RDAYSCGNDNID

-2999 FKDPTDTTGTKIAY
+2999 FKDPTDTSGTKIAY

-3048 YSEIN
+3048 SSEIN

-3080 PKDQI
+3080 PKNQI
-3085 PANAGWN
+3085 DANADWN
-3092 FDKSITLTLDANFKT
+3092 FDKSITLTLDANFRT

-3140 VPLPLSNFVD
+3140 VPLPLSSFVD
-3150 ENGNPFVPQSLSKI
+3150 ESGKPFAPQSLSKI
-3164 MASAEATSTAE
+3164 MASAEATSAAE

-3187 SMYVP
+3187 SIYVP
-3192 KAEGGY
+3192 KNEGY

-3230 LGDLFTHTIV
+3230 LGDLFTHSV
-3240 AQSFIVDS
+3240 EQSFIVVS
-3248 GDGST
+3248 GDGTT
-3253 YGDSAEMTAANH
+3253 YSDSAEMTATNH

-3277 KDTKAGNYLAGSDV
+3277 KDRNAGNYLAGSDV

-3302 DAEQKVSDIIYGIN
+3302 DADQKVSDIIYGIN

-3326 SYTDSDGNHTN
+3326 SYSDSTGDHTK
-3337 TVTASV
+3337 TVNESF
-3343 LGANYIQ
+3343 LGANYIK

-3361 DSQSAPEVKITSE
+3361 DSQSAPKVTITSE

-3385 PYNLNKAEHIGTQV
+3385 PYNINKAEHIGTQV

-3420 QRDPEGKFYYSTTQ
+3420 QQDPEGKFYYSTTQ

-3491 ATDVVYKIT
+3491 ATEVVYKIT

-3512 YVQVTDISKYLSD
+3512 YVKVSDISKYLSD

-3532 VELTADKSALS
+3532 VELTADKSYPS
-3543 EYVYKGPINHY
+3543 EYVYKGPINHN

-3593 GATNSWKDS
+3593 GASNSWKDS

>member
-1 MKKYFRRKNRMIKR
+1 MKKYFRRKNRMFKR

-57 SEWKETSYTFTSGDG
+57 SELTAQYTGHSYSFISGESK
-72 RLSKYSQCF
+72 LSEYSQCF
-81 QDAAWATTHAND
+81 QDATWAADHGND
-93 TLILNPNAGKF
+93 ILILSPSGGKF
-104 VFDADYN
+104 VFDANYI
-111 PIGNASAPFD
+111 PIGTAETPFG
-121 GTIILNTSAEEYA
+121 GTISLTTDADEFA
-134 IETHTPIFDYVNDS
+134 IEAHTPIFDYVKDS
-148 VRIVRTDDS
+148 VKIVRS
-157 KKIPLNINRV
+157 KDNVNIALNINRV
-167 ADVGGT
+167 ADAGT
-173 VSPLMAKHVV
+173 IVSPLMAKHVV
-183 GSGVAAP
+183 GSGAAAP
-190 QDWMVT
+190 YEPYEWKVT
-196 LNAASAKSYSGVI
+196 LNSASAKSYSGVI
-209 YEMVQGAKINLTF
+209 YEMAQGAKINLTF
-222 VDNSAHTPG
+222 VDNSNHTPG
-231 TDANGNIISGS
+231 EDANHNIISGS
-242 IIDNKQDRTNY
+242 IIDNKQDSANY
-253 GILCGAVKDGSVLQ
+253 GLLCGSVKEGSILK
-267 AIYTNT
+267 ATYTNT
-273 NNNEVTFIGTGT
+273 NNTNVTFIGTGT

-293 EINNSTFE
+293 EIQNSTFE
-301 LLSGSSALK
+301 LLSGSSELK
-310 VDFKTAKERVGFIC
+310 VDFQTAKNHAGFIC
-324 GHAEGSTITLPE
+324 GHAEDSTITLPE
-336 GYTFSGTVFGNEYAG
+336 GYTFSGTVYGNQYAG
-351 GIAGYCKNTVINFGS
+351 GIAGYCRNTVLNYG
-366 TTESITEGISVNIT
+366 N
-380 ESKTVGTIESTTQG
+380 
-394 AIEGTPE
+394 
-401 SITGSV
+401 
-407 TEDTDG
+407 
-413 SASEG
+413 
-418 TTESVTEGTTGSTSE
+418 
-433 STPENKTEDETE
+433 
-445 STTGSITEGTP
+445 
-456 GSTAGSTSEGTTEN
+456 
-470 KTEGSTGST
+470 
-479 SESTPENKTEDASE
+479 
-493 STTESITE
+493 
-501 GTPGSTSEGTPES
+501 
-514 TPEGTTEIIPNS
+514 
-526 SPESTSEG
+526 
-534 TSGPI
+534 TSGTI

-546 KNGSDARATGGV
+546 NNGSSALATGGV
-558 FGYYECDTAANDILI
+558 FGYYECNGLENDILLN
-573 GRKYTLTN
+573 RTYTLSSC
-581 YTLESGNRYSGG
+581 TLTSEQGYSGG
-593 IAGEYVPNYTEVVTV
+593 IAGEYKPTYTDSVTI
-608 DLDKYSLGD
+608 DLNKYTLDSKI
-617 TINLSG
+617 TLSG
-623 TTTGG
+623 TMAGG
-628 LFGKYTANGNVTITD
+628 LFGKYTSNGNVTITD
-643 TDNSTP
+643 TDNRTP
-649 FTAPSSNTAY
+649 FAVPSSSVAY
-659 GGVIGE
+659 GGIIGE

-670 YGHTLTLSDF
+670 YSNTLTLSGF
-680 TVNGLS
+680 TVNNLTC
-686 STSTGS
+686 TSTGS
-692 VGGVISVLNGATYVS
+692 VGGVISVLTGATYVS
-707 VSNVSVTNVSANDA
+707 VSGVSVTYATADNA
-721 SYFGGIISKL
+721 SYFGGIISTL
-731 DDNNVGS
+731 DKDNTGS

-752 GTYKGGAIAG
+752 GKTYKGGAIAG

-773 ITDISGAKAA
+773 VTDISGAQAA

-797 VYALGSG
+797 VFANGSG
-804 SDGNWM
+804 SDPNWT
-810 LKRNVNTTAS
+810 LKRNTSTTAS

-826 EVVRLFNGQDAEE
+826 EVVRLFGDQDQDAVQ
-839 AGIVTFSDN
+839 AGIVSVSDN
-848 KVTIA
+848 KVTIQPVT
-853 SVNANPSIDDAASF
+853 VNSDSSIQVNDAASF

-876 NDGNNHGALCFAE
+876 NDGSDHGALCFADRV
-889 GGANNEALLS
+889 NNKKALLES
-899 SSISV
+899 TIRV
-904 SGEVNLAGTG
+904 SGTINLSGTG
-914 LLGLMRDGGNGKYL
+914 LLGFMRDGGNGQYL
-928 QSNSN
+928 QSDTNL
-933 TFQGN
+933 FQNN
-938 PDFFTGSISGSSAST
+938 PDFFTGSISGSNASN

-959 VGEVY
+959 VGEAY
-964 GCDASGIALT
+964 GCDANGTALT

-1005 NITIGGTMHVSRVAG
+1005 NIIIGGTMHVSRVAG

-1045 TQMTADRANNAKFYV
+1045 TQMTADRANDAKFYV
-1060 GGVSGVFDGNETGEN
+1060 GGVSGVFDGIETGE
-1075 PYSLSIVSSIIKPTI
+1075 YSLSIRNSIINPHIT
-1090 NLTGSV
+1090 LTGIV
-1096 SSDNNYENNNTYA
+1096 SSDNNYNSNNTYA
-1109 GGILGLLKG
+1109 GGVLGLLKG
-1118 AATTKYSVS
+1118 ATATQYGFS
-1127 ITTSSEVSPRIS
+1127 ISSSEVSPTITIDS
-1139 VGNDVTENPDFSY
+1139 DENPNYSF

-1161 ENKTNERTIIINSV
+1161 YNKDNERTINIDTV
-1175 QMNGASVQ
+1175 TMNGASVQ

-1201 VTIDGLIISSS
+1201 VTIDGLTISGSS
-1212 SMSNKYSNTGSKQS
+1212 VSHNYSNTGSKQS

-1245 SSFTSEDDTPA
+1245 SSFTSADAAPE

-1272 YINLKNSGYTLTDVT
+1272 YINLKNSGYNLTGVE
-1287 VPVSSTYNEYCVDEI
+1287 VPVSSTNSKYYVDEI

-1311 DGGDIL
+1311 DSGDIL
-1317 AGGNGTGIIN
+1317 AGGTGTGIVN
-1327 INMNV
+1327 INMNTGE
-1332 DNGTN
+1332 GTN
-1337 TKITDTGT
+1337 TKVTDTGT
-1345 YQNRLYEQLGNLVA
+1345 YQNQLYSQLGNLVA

-1369 DVMLDNGT
+1369 DVMLNNGT

-1392 VRKYAASN
+1392 VRKYAANN
-1400 IKGYFKGNDNMITST
+1400 IKGYFKDKDDMIASK
-1415 DIDITGLSYYPIAGG
+1415 DINLTGLSYYPIAGG
-1430 GVTLPENATIT
+1430 NVTLPKEANIT
-1441 FGFNRIKEKE
+1441 FGFDGIKTVES
-1451 NTESTPDNWAR
+1451 TSSTPDNWAR

-1469 PNTENARNQHY
+1469 SNTSNARNQHY

-1493 TAKNLTLK
+1493 TAENLTLK
-1501 GDFGYVTNV
+1501 GDFGYVDGV
-1510 ASGALINGTTSGSV
+1510 ASGALINGGTSGSV
-1524 KLTGLT
+1524 NITGLI

-1538 AASYMLINSI
+1538 AESFMLINSI

-1557 LNVSNL
+1557 LNLSNL

-1572 GLTLPVAK
+1572 GITLPVAK
-1580 SLFGTATGQNMTM
+1580 SLFGTAKGQNMTM
-1593 TFSDI
+1593 TFSNI
-1598 KLDAR
+1598 MLDAR
-1603 DGEPITD
+1603 DGKDITD
-1610 ASWTEDAA
+1610 TNWTEEAA
-1618 EAMTN
+1618 NAMT
-1623 AYGTSRSIF
+1623 ASYRTSRSIF

-1640 LLAATSCN
+1640 LLATTSCK
-1648 MEYNYTVDEDW
+1648 MEYNYTVEEDW

-1677 QYQGGERKYYTVG
+1677 QYQGGEKRYYAVG
-1690 DTVGN
+1690 DTDGN

-1700 SNNNTA
+1700 SNNNTV

-1721 DKGKNETYPVVEI
+1721 NKGKDETYPVVEI

-1753 YIISSAEQLE
+1753 YIISTAEQLE

-1772 SYPSKICLPNTFYTN
+1772 SYPSKICLPNIFYQN
-1787 HVSVSWHDETKG
+1787 HVSVSWHDEKKG

-1804 LSGTNYNK
+1804 LDQSGTKYNK
-1812 ASSNTTNGLSGKWN
+1812 ASDNTNGLSGKWN

-1836 AYYKIEGTIMLSES
+1836 AYYKIEGTITLSES

-1857 NNTSNTYK
+1857 NNTANTYK

-1878 KNKPTINNPTGN
+1878 VNKPTINNPTGN

-1908 TGNVTKEQ
+1908 TGDVKRTQ
-1916 SATGDAAVYGY
+1916 SAVGDNAVYGY
-1927 DSTKAQYYGGVIGE
+1927 DSAKAQYYGGVIGE

-1961 LAGDYNY
+1961 LAGDYKY

-2016 IYEKIENRTG
+2016 IYEKIDGRTG
-2026 TAPENG
+2026 TAPDNG
-2032 NNYNIDTIDRS
+2032 DNYHIDTIDRS
-2043 NTNKLDVNYSES
+2043 NTNKLDVNYNGS

-2130 ASYAYLDSVNNFTDS
+2130 ASYAYLDSVNNCLDGKG
-2145 TNQAGLYWA
+2145 AGLCWA
-2154 PIPYIIYRYTQRYGN
+2154 PIPYIIYKYTKRYVIDDT
-2169 TPTKPAWDFPARK
+2169 TSTKPALDFPARK
-2182 MTSDNNKFWDITL
+2182 MTSDNTKFWDITL
-2195 EKSSTFESFDN
+2195 AESETFKDFDD

-2215 VGIITKT
+2215 VGVITK
-2222 ATDDTAKTSMKVA
+2222 DTGDSGGQKTSMKVA
-2235 TFDGNGN
+2235 TFNGNGN

-2251 RYERDIENYYH
+2251 RYERNIENYYH
-2262 KQPTSLNQT
+2262 KQPTSLTQT
-2271 YSGDDLGNGGNN
+2271 YSGDDLGHGKSN
-2283 YAVDD
+2283 YAS
-2288 KEKIKKL
+2288 ESNLQKL
-2295 MGLGLFDCVSVENDN
+2295 MGLGLFDCVLVKKDEN
-2310 SHPYQF
+2310 HQYQF
-2316 INFTLQGKVEDKVYN
+2316 IDFTLQGTVEDKVYN
-2331 SSGADVTGKTKYGQ
+2331 SSGADVTGQTDNGQ
-2345 LFCVAG
+2345 LFCVGG
-2351 VVGKRVNGNNSDINF
+2351 VVGKRVNGNNYDINF

-2388 DAVLNFQRM
+2388 DAVKNPQEM
-2397 EIEGCSS
+2397 KIEGCSS
-2404 TADGI
+2404 TANGI
-2409 TVIGGHFDEYSNDSQ
+2409 TVIGGHFDEYSSDSE
-2424 RFRNGIGGLVGMT
+2424 RFRNGIGSLVGMT
-2437 FWCRPYINGK
+2437 FWCRPYIDGK
-2447 TDSSE
+2447 TTTSD
-2452 VSEIRIHK
+2452 VSEIKVHK
-2460 VTTFYN
+2460 VSTFYTA
-2466 EDKGGVNA
+2466 EAGGVNA
-2474 GGLIGYTGTGAEI
+2474 GGLIGYSGTGAEI
-2487 KNIKLVGA
+2487 KNIRLVGA

-2506 LNAAGFVAFAQPQ
+2506 LNAAGFIAFAQLRKTD
-2519 NSTQT
+2519 STDNDSSQ
-2524 GDGSTQCIVLD
+2524 SIILE

-2551 GLYGRSWNSNW
+2551 GLYGRSWNSEW
-2562 SVKYININNC
+2562 SVKYISINNC

-2600 ISGCAGSHNTD
+2600 ISGCAGSDNNE

-2627 YNVGGMIGR
+2627 YNVGGIIGR

-2651 CDIVANNNNSKQ
+2651 CDIVINRSSGGNE
-2663 GGIVGYSNQNLSGYN
+2663 GGIVGYSTQNLSGYN

-2684 NYQKRTNGALED
+2684 NYLKRTASSTVTP
-2696 NTAKAGFILGGNEN
+2696 NTNNAGFILGGNDSK
-2710 NNNQQDRFIGIG
+2710 DRKHKFIGIG
-2722 AYHTNDLK
+2722 AYHNTADSN
-2730 VPTSVVKTNGTNSNN
+2730 VPANVVKTNNTNTSN

-2806 VGTAGVIYKAAMEN
+2806 VGKAGEIYKVAVAKEN
-2820 TSNRRYSIGSTS
+2820 TSNRRYSIGTTS
-2832 DASTGKLDSEI
+2832 DASTGNKDSDI
-2843 LAKYINAGGT
+2843 LAKYINDNGT
-2853 YIDGAFK
+2853 YKEGVFK
-2860 ITTAS
+2860 ITTAF
-2865 DQFGSLPANVE
+2865 DQFGSLPENVE

-2901 RLVTNAAGSWNT
+2901 RLVTNAAGSCNT
-2913 NSKTRWYH
+2913 NSKTSWYH

-2979 SEKADSASSNPYQ
+2979 SEKADSASSNQYQ

-3048 YSEIN
+3048 SSEIN

-3080 PKDQI
+3080 PKNQI
-3085 PANAGWN
+3085 DANADWN

-3107 LPIGTK
+3107 LPQGTK

-3150 ENGNPFVPQSLSKI
+3150 ENGNPFAPQSFSKI
-3164 MASAEATSTAE
+3164 MASAEAASTAE

-3192 KAEGGY
+3192 KAGEGY

-3216 DKANITSR
+3216 DKANITPK

-3230 LGDLFTHTIV
+3230 LGDLFTHSV
-3240 AQSFIVDS
+3240 EQSFIVVS
-3248 GDGST
+3248 GDGTT
-3253 YGDSAEMTAANH
+3253 YSDSAEMTAANH

-3277 KDTKAGNYLAGSDV
+3277 KDRNAGNYLAGSDV

-3326 SYTDSDGNHTN
+3326 SYSDSTGDHTK
-3337 TVTASV
+3337 TVNESF

-3361 DSQSAPEVKITSE
+3361 DSQSAPKVTITSE

-3385 PYNLNKAEHIGTQV
+3385 PYNINKAEHIGTQV

-3420 QRDPEGKFYYSTTQ
+3420 QQDPDGKFYYSTSQ
-3434 NSAELSFNAVPTD
+3434 NSAELSFNAVPGD
-3447 DVTDEIGLKTNNKS
+3447 DTTDEIGLKTNNKS

-3466 GKYGTSHPIIGLAI
+3466 GEYGTSHPIIGLAI

-3491 ATDVVYKIT
+3491 ATEVVYKIT

-3507 ENGTR
+3507 ESGTR
-3512 YVQVTDISKYLSD
+3512 YVQVADIGKYLSD

-3532 VELTADKSALS
+3532 VKLTADKSNPS
-3543 EYVYKGPINHY
+3543 EYVYKGPINHN

-3593 GATNSWKDS
+3593 GASNSWKDS

-3608 AKFDPSVIDEL
+3608 AKFDPSVIDEIN

>member
-1 MKKYFRRKNRMIKR
+1 
-15 AVSFMLVWVLLLTG
+15 MLVWVLLLTEL
-29 MPLNLVSDDVDEILE
+29 PLNLVSDDVDEILE

-57 SEWKETSYTFTSGDG
+57 SEWTETSYTFTSGDG
-72 RLSKYSQCF
+72 RLSEYSQCF
-81 QDAAWATTHAND
+81 QDADWAATHAND

-111 PIGNASAPFD
+111 PIGNASAPFY
-121 GTIILNTSAEEYA
+121 GTIILTTSAEEYA
-134 IETHTPIFDYVNDS
+134 IETHTPIFDYVMDS
-148 VRIVRTDDS
+148 VSIVRSDDS

-167 ADVGGT
+167 ADVGDT

-183 GSGVAAP
+183 GSGAAAP
-190 QDWMVT
+190 YDWMVT
-196 LNAASAKSYSGVI
+196 LNAASATSYSGVI
-209 YEMVQGAKINLTF
+209 YEMAQGAKVNLTF
-222 VDNSAHTPG
+222 VDNSNHEAK
-231 TDANGNIISGS
+231 TDANGNISTGS
-242 IIDNKQDRTNY
+242 IIDNKQDSANY

-267 AIYTNT
+267 AKYTNT
-273 NNNEVTFIGTGT
+273 NNTEVTFIGTGT

-324 GHAEGSTITLPE
+324 GHAEDSTITLPE

-418 TTESVTEGTTGSTSE
+418 TTESV
-433 STPENKTEDETE
+433 
-445 STTGSITEGTP
+445 TEGTP

-810 LKRNVNTTAS
+810 LKRNADTTAS

-826 EVVRLFNGQDAEE
+826 EVVRLFNGQNAEI

-848 KVTIA
+848 IVTIA

-889 GGANNEALLS
+889 GGVDKTSLLS
-899 SSISV
+899 STSFISV
-904 SGEVNLAGTG
+904 SGSIDLAGTG

-928 QSNSN
+928 KSGDN

-938 PDFFTGSISGSSAST
+938 PDFFTGRISGSDESN

-959 VGEVY
+959 VGEAY
-964 GCDASGIALT
+964 GCDANGIALST
-974 TGATGG
+974 DATGG

-1020 SNHLYMAPVIGA
+1020 SNHLYMAPMIGA

-1060 GGVSGVFDGNETGEN
+1060 GGVSGVFDGNVTGEN
-1075 PYSLSIVSSIIKPTI
+1075 SYSLSIVSSIIKPTI

-1118 AATTKYSVS
+1118 AAATQYSVS
-1127 ITTSSEVSPRIS
+1127 ITGSDNIASEVSPTIIIDS
-1139 VGNDVTENPDFSY
+1139 EENPNYSF

-1161 ENKTNERTIIINSV
+1161 ENKTNERTISINNV
-1175 QMNGASVQ
+1175 TMNNASVE
-1183 TKAKYAGGLLGS
+1183 TKAKYPGGLLGS

-1201 VTIDGLIISSS
+1201 VTIDRLTITGSSVS
-1212 SMSNKYSNTGSKQS
+1212 HKYSSAGSKQS

-1232 SGKWDINSLSITS
+1232 SGKWDINSLSINS
-1245 SSFTSEDDTPA
+1245 SQFTSTDTKPA

-1272 YINLKNSGYTLTDVT
+1272 FIDLKNRGYILTDVT
-1287 VPVSSTYNEYCVDEI
+1287 VPVSSSDQNYYVDEI

-1311 DGGDIL
+1311 DNGDIL

-1327 INMNV
+1327 VNMNTA
-1332 DNGTN
+1332 DGTN
-1337 TKITDTGT
+1337 TKITETGT
-1345 YQNRLYEQLGNLVA
+1345 YQNQLYSQLENLVA
-1359 NQNSRYYYNL
+1359 NQNSRYYYNI
-1369 DVMLDNGT
+1369 DVMLNNGT
-1377 KGSTATGGEQFLLWS
+1377 KGSSATGGEQFLLWS

-1400 IKGYFKGNDNMITST
+1400 IKGYFKNDDTMISST
-1415 DIDITGLSYYPIAGG
+1415 GIDLTGLSYYPIAGG

-1441 FGFNRIKEKE
+1441 FGFKGIKEKE
-1451 NTESTPDNWAR
+1451 NIESIPDNWAR

-1480 LMQTGLFTTTSSL
+1480 LMQTGLFTTASKL
-1493 TAKNLTLK
+1493 TANTLTLK
-1501 GDFGYVTNV
+1501 GDFGYVEGV
-1510 ASGALINGTTSGSV
+1510 ASGALINGKTSGSV
-1524 KLTGLT
+1524 TLTELT
-1530 LDGLKPSD
+1530 LNGLKPSD
-1538 AASYMLINSI
+1538 AASYMLINNI

-1557 LNVSNL
+1557 LNLSNL
-1563 RVSGYGTDS
+1563 RVLNYGKDS
-1572 GLTLPVAK
+1572 GITLPVAK

-1603 DGEPITD
+1603 DGKPITD
-1610 ASWTEDAA
+1610 ASWTDDAA
-1618 EAMTN
+1618 TAMTN
-1623 AYGTSRSIF
+1623 AYGTNRSIF

-1659 GTDTPRAVTY
+1659 GTGTLRAVTY

-1721 DKGKNETYPVVEI
+1721 DKGKNKTYPVVEI

-1772 SYPSKICLPNTFYTN
+1772 SYPSKICLPNTFYAN

-1804 LSGTNYNK
+1804 LSGINYNK
-1812 ASSNTTNGLSGKWN
+1812 ASTNGKGLNNGTWT
-1826 QTTVRYYLAA
+1826 QTRVRYYLAA
-1836 AYYKIEGTIMLSES
+1836 AYYKIEGTITLSES

-1908 TGNVTKEQ
+1908 TGDVSRTQ
-1916 SATGDAAVYGY
+1916 SVTGDSAVYGY
-1927 DSTKAQYYGGVIGE
+1927 DNTKAQYYGGVIGE

-1961 LAGDYNY
+1961 LAGDYKY

-2016 IYEKIENRTG
+2016 IYEKIDGRTG
-2026 TAPENG
+2026 TAPDNG
-2032 NNYNIDTIDRS
+2032 DNYHIDTIDRS
-2043 NTNKLDVNYSES
+2043 NTNKLDVNYNGS

-2130 ASYAYLDSVNNFTDS
+2130 ASYAYLDSVNNCLDGKG
-2145 TNQAGLYWA
+2145 AGLCWA
-2154 PIPYIIYRYTQRYGN
+2154 PIPYIIYKYTKRYVIDDT
-2169 TPTKPAWDFPARK
+2169 TSTKPALDFPARK
-2182 MTSDNNKFWDITL
+2182 MTSDNTKFWDITL
-2195 EKSSTFESFDN
+2195 AESETFKDFDD

-2215 VGIITKT
+2215 VGVITK
-2222 ATDDTAKTSMKVA
+2222 DTGDSGGQKTSMKVA
-2235 TFDGNGN
+2235 TFNGNGN

-2251 RYERDIENYYH
+2251 RYERNIENYYH
-2262 KQPTSLNQT
+2262 KQPTSLTQT
-2271 YSGDDLGNGGNN
+2271 YSGDDLGHGKSN
-2283 YAVDD
+2283 YAS
-2288 KEKIKKL
+2288 ESNLQKL
-2295 MGLGLFDCVSVENDN
+2295 MGLGLFDCVLVKKDEN
-2310 SHPYQF
+2310 HQYQF
-2316 INFTLQGKVEDKVYN
+2316 IDFTLQGTVEDKVYN
-2331 SSGADVTGKTKYGQ
+2331 SSGADVTGQTDNGQ
-2345 LFCVAG
+2345 LFCVGG
-2351 VVGKRVNGNNSDINF
+2351 VVGKRVNGNNYDINF

-2388 DAVLNFQRM
+2388 DAVKNPQEM
-2397 EIEGCSS
+2397 KIEGCSS
-2404 TADGI
+2404 TANGI
-2409 TVIGGHFDEYSNDSQ
+2409 TVIGGHFDEYSSDSE
-2424 RFRNGIGGLVGMT
+2424 RFRNGIGSLVGMT
-2437 FWCRPYINGK
+2437 FWCRPYIDGK
-2447 TDSSE
+2447 TTTSD
-2452 VSEIRIHK
+2452 VSEIKVHK
-2460 VTTFYN
+2460 VSTFYTA
-2466 EDKGGVNA
+2466 EAGGVNA
-2474 GGLIGYTGTGAEI
+2474 GGLIGYSGTGAEI
-2487 KNIKLVGA
+2487 KNIRLVGA

-2506 LNAAGFVAFAQPQ
+2506 LNAAGFIAFAQLRKTDATDNDSSQ
-2519 NSTQT
+2519 S
-2524 GDGSTQCIVLD
+2524 IILE

-2551 GLYGRSWNSNW
+2551 GLYGRSWNSQW

-2585 YGTGTDNVHDCVGGF
+2585 YGNSTDNVHDCVGGF
-2600 ISGCAGSHNTD
+2600 ISGCAGSDDNEF
-2611 YSVIQN
+2611 SVIQN

-2627 YNVGGMIGR
+2627 YNVGGIIGR

-2651 CDIVANNNNSKQ
+2651 CDIVINRSSGGNE
-2663 GGIVGYSNQNLSGYN
+2663 GGIVGYSTQNLSGYN

-2684 NYQKRTNGALED
+2684 NYLKRTASSTVTP
-2696 NTAKAGFILGGNEN
+2696 NTNNAGFILGGNDSK
-2710 NNNQQDRFIGIG
+2710 DRKHKFIGIG
-2722 AYHTNDLK
+2722 AYHTADSN
-2730 VPTSVVKTNGTNSNN
+2730 VPVNVVKTNNTNTSN
-2745 FFVYADYLSAS
+2745 FFVYADYLSES
-2756 AGDITAKKGHS
+2756 ATDITAKKGYS
-2767 SSFGLTE
+2767 SSFGLTNA
-2774 DNSAGQPSAPYVN
+2774 NSAGQPSAPFVN
-2787 VSPHMTVGSSEYL
+2787 VAPHMTVGSSEYL

-2806 VGTAGVIYKAAMEN
+2806 VGKAGEIYKVAVAKEN

-2843 LAKYINAGGT
+2843 LAKYINDGGT

-2860 ITTAS
+2860 ISTAF
-2865 DQFGSLPANVE
+2865 DQFGNLPSGVQ

-2901 RLVTNAAGSWNT
+2901 RLVTNAAGSCNT
-2913 NSKTRWYH
+2913 NSKTSWYH

-3080 PKDQI
+3080 PKNQI
-3085 PANAGWN
+3085 DANADWN
-3092 FDKSITLTLDANFKT
+3092 FDKSITLTLDANFRT

-3140 VPLPLSNFVD
+3140 VPLPLSSFVD
-3150 ENGNPFVPQSLSKI
+3150 ESGKPFAPQSLSKI
-3164 MASAEATSTAE
+3164 MASAEATSAAE

-3187 SMYVP
+3187 SIYVP
-3192 KAEGGY
+3192 KNEGY

-3230 LGDLFTHTIV
+3230 LGDLFTHSV
-3240 AQSFIVDS
+3240 EQSFIVVS
-3248 GDGST
+3248 GDGTT
-3253 YGDSAEMTAANH
+3253 YSDSAEMTATNH

-3277 KDTKAGNYLAGSDV
+3277 KDRNAGNYLAGSDV

-3302 DAEQKVSDIIYGIN
+3302 DADQKVSDIIYGIN
-3316 SGNISNTTTY
+3316 SVNISNTTTY
-3326 SYTDSDGNHTN
+3326 SYSDSTGDHTK
-3337 TVTASV
+3337 TVNESF

-3420 QRDPEGKFYYSTTQ
+3420 QQDPEGKFYYSTTQ

-3491 ATDVVYKIT
+3491 ATEVVYKIT

-3512 YVQVTDISKYLSD
+3512 YVKVSDISKYLSD

-3532 VELTADKSALS
+3532 VELTADKSYPS
-3543 EYVYKGPINHY
+3543 EYVYKGPINHN

-3593 GATNSWKDS
+3593 GASNSWKDS

>member
-1 MKKYFRRKNRMIKR
+1 MKKYFRRKNRMFKR

-57 SEWKETSYTFTSGDG
+57 SELTAQYTGHSYSFISGESK
-72 RLSKYSQCF
+72 LSEYSQCF
-81 QDAAWATTHAND
+81 QDATWAADHGND
-93 TLILNPNAGKF
+93 ILILSPSGGKF
-104 VFDADYN
+104 VFDANYI
-111 PIGNASAPFD
+111 PIGTAETPFG
-121 GTIILNTSAEEYA
+121 GTISLTTDADEFA
-134 IETHTPIFDYVNDS
+134 IEAHTPIFDYVKDS
-148 VRIVRTDDS
+148 VKIVRS
-157 KKIPLNINRV
+157 KDNVNIALNINRV
-167 ADVGGT
+167 ADAGTT

-183 GSGVAAP
+183 GSGAAAP
-190 QDWMVT
+190 YDWMVT

-209 YEMVQGAKINLTF
+209 YEMAQGAKVNLTF
-222 VDNSAHTPG
+222 VDNSNHEAK
-231 TDANGNIISGS
+231 TDANGNISTGS
-242 IIDNKQDRTNY
+242 IIDNKQDSANY

-267 AIYTNT
+267 AKYTNT
-273 NNNEVTFIGTGT
+273 NNTEVTFIGTGT

-310 VDFKTAKERVGFIC
+310 VYFQTAKNHAGFIC
-324 GHAEGSTITLPE
+324 GHAEGSTITLPD
-336 GYTFSGTVFGNEYAG
+336 GYTFSGTVFGNQYAG
-351 GIAGYCKNTVINFGS
+351 GIAGYCQNTV
-366 TTESITEGISVNIT
+366 VNY
-380 ESKTVGTIESTTQG
+380 
-394 AIEGTPE
+394 
-401 SITGSV
+401 
-407 TEDTDG
+407 
-413 SASEG
+413 
-418 TTESVTEGTTGSTSE
+418 GSTSG
-433 STPENKTEDETE
+433 T
-445 STTGSITEGTP
+445 IT
-456 GSTAGSTSEGTTEN
+456 
-470 KTEGSTGST
+470 
-479 SESTPENKTEDASE
+479 
-493 STTESITE
+493 
-501 GTPGSTSEGTPES
+501 
-514 TPEGTTEIIPNS
+514 
-526 SPESTSEG
+526 
-534 TSGPI
+534 
-539 ALNGCTI
+539 LNGCEI
-546 KNGSDARATGGV
+546 KNSSSAVATGGV
-558 FGYYECDTAANDILI
+558 FGYYECNGLENDMLLN
-573 GRKYTLTN
+573 RPYTLSSC
-581 YTLESGNRYSGG
+581 TLTSEKGSSGG
-593 IAGEYVPNYTEVVTV
+593 IAGEYKPTYTGSVTI
-608 DLDKYSLGD
+608 DLNKYTLDSKI
-617 TINLSG
+617 TLSG
-623 TTTGG
+623 TMAGG
-628 LFGKYTANGNVTITD
+628 LFGKYTSNGAVTITD

-649 FTAPSSNTAY
+649 FVVPSSNTAY

-665 YVNSD
+665 YENSD
-670 YGHTLTLSDF
+670 YNNTLTLSGF
-680 TVNGLS
+680 TVDKLT

-692 VGGVISVLNGATYVS
+692 VGGVISTLNGSTYVS
-707 VSNVSVTNVSANDA
+707 VNGVSITNVNADKA
-721 SYFGGIISKL
+721 SYFGGIVSTL
-731 DDNNVGS
+731 DTKNTGS

-743 GNFTLSMAS
+743 GDFTLSMAT
-752 GTYKGGAIAG
+752 GKTYKGGAIAG
-762 SFKTGVIRLAG
+762 SFKTGVIRLADT
-773 ITDISGAKAA
+773 TDISGAQAA

-797 VYALGSG
+797 VYAKGSG
-804 SDGNWM
+804 SDSNWT

-826 EVVRLFNGQDAEE
+826 EVVRQFNGQDAEE

-853 SVNANPSIDDAASF
+853 SVPANPSINDAASF

-889 GGANNEALLS
+889 GGVNKTSLLS

-904 SGEVNLAGTG
+904 SGTINLAGTG
-914 LLGLMRDGGNGKYL
+914 LLGFMRDGGNGKYL

-933 TFQGN
+933 TFIGN
-938 PDFFTGSISGSSAST
+938 PDFFTGSISGADASNG
-953 DKILLA
+953 KILLA
-959 VGEVY
+959 VGEAY
-964 GCDASGIALT
+964 GCDASGTALST
-974 TGATGG
+974 DATGG

-1441 FGFNRIKEKE
+1441 FGFKGIKEKE
-1451 NTESTPDNWAR
+1451 NIESIPDNWAR

-1493 TAKNLTLK
+1493 TANSLTLT
-1501 GDFGYVTNV
+1501 GDFGYVEGV
-1510 ASGALINGTTSGSV
+1510 ASGALINGKTSGSV
-1524 KLTGLT
+1524 KLTELT
-1530 LDGLKPSD
+1530 LNGLKPSD
-1538 AASYMLINSI
+1538 AASYMLINNI

-1557 LNVSNL
+1557 LNLSNL
-1563 RVSGYGTDS
+1563 RVLNYGKDS
-1572 GLTLPVAK
+1572 GITLPVAK

-1603 DGEPITD
+1603 DGKPITD
-1610 ASWTEDAA
+1610 ASWTDDAA
-1618 EAMTN
+1618 TAMTN
-1623 AYGTSRSIF
+1623 AYGTNRSIF

-1659 GTDTPRAVTY
+1659 GTGTLRAVTY

-1721 DKGKNETYPVVEI
+1721 DKGKNKTYPVVEI

-1772 SYPSKICLPNTFYTN
+1772 SYPSKICLPNTFYAN

-1812 ASSNTTNGLSGKWN
+1812 ASTNGKGLNNGTWT
-1826 QTTVRYYLAA
+1826 QTRVRYYLAA
-1836 AYYKIEGTIMLSES
+1836 AYYKIEGTITLSES

-1908 TGNVTKEQ
+1908 TGDVSRTQ
-1916 SATGDAAVYGY
+1916 SVTGDSAVYGY
-1927 DSTKAQYYGGVIGE
+1927 DNTKAQYYGGVIGE

-1961 LAGDYNY
+1961 LAGDYKY

-2016 IYEKIENRTG
+2016 IYEKIDGRTG
-2026 TAPENG
+2026 TAPDNG
-2032 NNYNIDTIDRS
+2032 DNYHIDTIDRS
-2043 NTNKLDVNYSES
+2043 NTNKLDVNYNGS

-2130 ASYAYLDSVNNFTDS
+2130 ASYAYLDSVNNCLDGKG
-2145 TNQAGLYWA
+2145 AGLCWA
-2154 PIPYIIYRYTQRYGN
+2154 PIPYIIYKYTKRYVIDDT
-2169 TPTKPAWDFPARK
+2169 TSTKPALDFPARK
-2182 MTSDNNKFWDITL
+2182 MTSDNTKFWDITL
-2195 EKSSTFESFDN
+2195 AESETFKDFDD

-2215 VGIITKT
+2215 VGVITK
-2222 ATDDTAKTSMKVA
+2222 DTGDSGGQKTSMKVA
-2235 TFDGNGN
+2235 TFNGNGN

-2251 RYERDIENYYH
+2251 RYERNIENYYH
-2262 KQPTSLNQT
+2262 KQPTSLTQT
-2271 YSGDDLGNGGNN
+2271 YSGDDLGHGKSN
-2283 YAVDD
+2283 YAS
-2288 KEKIKKL
+2288 ESNLQKL
-2295 MGLGLFDCVSVENDN
+2295 MGLGLFDCVLVKKDEN
-2310 SHPYQF
+2310 HQYQF
-2316 INFTLQGKVEDKVYN
+2316 IDFTLQGTVEDKVYN
-2331 SSGADVTGKTKYGQ
+2331 SSGADVTGQTDNGQ
-2345 LFCVAG
+2345 LFCVGG
-2351 VVGKRVNGNNSDINF
+2351 VVGKRVNGNNYDINF

-2388 DAVLNFQRM
+2388 DAVKNPQEM
-2397 EIEGCSS
+2397 KIEGCSS
-2404 TADGI
+2404 TANGI
-2409 TVIGGHFDEYSNDSQ
+2409 TVIGGHFDEYSSDSE
-2424 RFRNGIGGLVGMT
+2424 RFRNGIGSLVGMT
-2437 FWCRPYINGK
+2437 FWCRPYIDGK
-2447 TDSSE
+2447 TTTSD
-2452 VSEIRIHK
+2452 VSEIKVHK
-2460 VTTFYN
+2460 VSTFYTA
-2466 EDKGGVNA
+2466 EAGGVNA
-2474 GGLIGYTGTGAEI
+2474 GGLIGYSGTGAEI
-2487 KNIKLVGA
+2487 KNIRLVGA

-2506 LNAAGFVAFAQPQ
+2506 LNAAGFIAFAQLRKTD
-2519 NSTQT
+2519 STDNDSSQ
-2524 GDGSTQCIVLD
+2524 SIILE

-2551 GLYGRSWNSNW
+2551 GLYGRSWNSQW

-2585 YGTGTDNVHDCVGGF
+2585 YGNSTDNVHDCVGGF
-2600 ISGCAGSHNTD
+2600 ISGCAGSDDNEF
-2611 YSVIQN
+2611 SVIQN

-2627 YNVGGMIGR
+2627 YNVGGIIGR

-2651 CDIVANNNNSKQ
+2651 CDIVINRSSGGNE
-2663 GGIVGYSNQNLSGYN
+2663 GGIVGYSTQNLSGYN

-2684 NYQKRTNGALED
+2684 NYLKRTASSTVTP
-2696 NTAKAGFILGGNEN
+2696 NTNNAGFILGGNDSK
-2710 NNNQQDRFIGIG
+2710 DRKHKFIGIG
-2722 AYHTNDLK
+2722 AYHTADSN
-2730 VPTSVVKTNGTNSNN
+2730 VPVNVVKTNNTNTSN
-2745 FFVYADYLSAS
+2745 FFVYADYLSES
-2756 AGDITAKKGHS
+2756 ATDITAKKGYS
-2767 SSFGLTE
+2767 SSFGLTNA
-2774 DNSAGQPSAPYVN
+2774 NSAGQPSAPFVN
-2787 VSPHMTVGSSEYL
+2787 VAPHMTVGSSEYL

-2806 VGTAGVIYKAAMEN
+2806 VGKAGEIYKVAVAKEN

-2843 LAKYINAGGT
+2843 LAKYINDGGT

-2860 ITTAS
+2860 ISTAF
-2865 DQFGSLPANVE
+2865 DQFGNLPSGVQ

-2901 RLVTNAAGSWNT
+2901 RLVTNAAGSCNT
-2913 NSKTRWYH
+2913 NSKTSWYH

-2954 GTAGDQ
+2954 GIAGDQ

-2979 SEKADSASSNPYQ
+2979 SEKADSASSNRYQ

-3080 PKDQI
+3080 PKNQI
-3085 PANAGWN
+3085 DANADWN

-3107 LPIGTK
+3107 LPQGTK

-3150 ENGNPFVPQSLSKI
+3150 ENGNPFAPQSLSRI
-3164 MASAEATSTAE
+3164 MASAEAASTAE

-3192 KAEGGY
+3192 KAGEGY

-3216 DKANITSR
+3216 DKANITPK

-3230 LGDLFTHTIV
+3230 LGDLFTHSV
-3240 AQSFIVDS
+3240 EQSFIVVS
-3248 GDGST
+3248 GDGTT
-3253 YGDSAEMTAANH
+3253 YSDSAEMTAANH

-3277 KDTKAGNYLAGSDV
+3277 KDRNAGNYLAGSDV

-3326 SYTDSDGNHTN
+3326 SYTDSAGNHTN

-3420 QRDPEGKFYYSTTQ
+3420 QQDPEGKFYYSTTQ

-3491 ATDVVYKIT
+3491 ATEVVYKIT

-3512 YVQVTDISKYLSD
+3512 YVKVSDISKYLSD

-3532 VELTADKSALS
+3532 VELTADKSYPS
-3543 EYVYKGPINHY
+3543 EYVYKGPINHN

-3593 GATNSWKDS
+3593 GASNSWKDS

>member
-1 MKKYFRRKNRMIKR
+1 MKKYFRRKNRIIKR
-15 AVSFMLVWVLLLTG
+15 AVSFMLVWVLLLTEL
-29 MPLNLVSDDVDEILE
+29 PLNLVSDDVDEILE

-57 SEWKETSYTFTSGDG
+57 SDWTETSYTFTSGDG
-72 RLSKYSQCF
+72 RLSEYSQCF
-81 QDAAWATTHAND
+81 QDADWAATHAND

-111 PIGNASAPFD
+111 PIGNASAPFY
-121 GTIILNTSAEEYA
+121 GTIILTTSAEEYA
-134 IETHTPIFDYVNDS
+134 IETHTPIFDYVMDS
-148 VRIVRTDDS
+148 VSIVRSDDS

-167 ADVGGT
+167 ADVGDT

-183 GSGVAAP
+183 GSGAAAP
-190 QDWMVT
+190 YDWMVT

-209 YEMVQGAKINLTF
+209 YEMAQGAKVNLTF
-222 VDNSAHTPG
+222 VDNSNHEAK
-231 TDANGNIISGS
+231 TDANGNISTGS
-242 IIDNKQDRTNY
+242 IIDNKQDSANY

-267 AIYTNT
+267 AKYTNT
-273 NNNEVTFIGTGT
+273 NNTEVTFIGTGT

-293 EINNSTFE
+293 EIQNSTFE
-301 LLSGSSALK
+301 LLSGSSELK
-310 VDFKTAKERVGFIC
+310 AYFQTAKNHVGFIC
-324 GHAEGSTITLPE
+324 GHAEGSTITLPD

-351 GIAGYCKNTVINFGS
+351 GIAGYCQNTV
-366 TTESITEGISVNIT
+366 VNY
-380 ESKTVGTIESTTQG
+380 
-394 AIEGTPE
+394 
-401 SITGSV
+401 
-407 TEDTDG
+407 
-413 SASEG
+413 
-418 TTESVTEGTTGSTSE
+418 GSTSG
-433 STPENKTEDETE
+433 T
-445 STTGSITEGTP
+445 IT
-456 GSTAGSTSEGTTEN
+456 
-470 KTEGSTGST
+470 
-479 SESTPENKTEDASE
+479 
-493 STTESITE
+493 
-501 GTPGSTSEGTPES
+501 
-514 TPEGTTEIIPNS
+514 
-526 SPESTSEG
+526 
-534 TSGPI
+534 
-539 ALNGCTI
+539 LNGCEI
-546 KNGSDARATGGV
+546 KNSSSAVATGGV
-558 FGYYECDTAANDILI
+558 FGYYECNGLENDMLLN
-573 GRKYTLTN
+573 RPYTLSSC
-581 YTLESGNRYSGG
+581 TLTSEKGSSGG
-593 IAGEYVPNYTEVVTV
+593 IAGEYKPTYTGSVTI
-608 DLDKYSLGD
+608 DLNKYTLDSKI
-617 TINLSG
+617 TLSG
-623 TTTGG
+623 TMAGG
-628 LFGKYTANGNVTITD
+628 LFGKYTSNGAVTITD

-649 FTAPSSNTAY
+649 FVVPSSNTAY

-665 YVNSD
+665 YVNN
-670 YGHTLTLSDF
+670 YYNNTLTLSGF
-680 TVNGLS
+680 TINNLT

-692 VGGVISVLNGATYVS
+692 VGGVISTLNGATYVS
-707 VSNVSVTNVSANDA
+707 VNGVSITNVSANNA
-721 SYFGGIISKL
+721 SYFGGIVSKL
-731 DDNNVGS
+731 DDNNNGS

-752 GTYKGGAIAG
+752 DKTYKGGAIAG

-797 VYALGSG
+797 VYAMGSG

-810 LKRNVNTTAS
+810 LKRNADTTAS

-826 EVVRLFNGQDAEE
+826 EVVRLFGGKNAEE
-839 AGIVTFSDN
+839 AGIVSVSN
-848 KVTIA
+848 NIVTIT
-853 SVNANPSIDDAASF
+853 SVTENPSISDAASF

-889 GGANNEALLS
+889 GGVIKDKLLS

-904 SGEVNLAGTG
+904 SGTIDLSGTG
-914 LLGLMRDGGNGKYL
+914 LLGFMRDGGNGKYL
-928 QSNSN
+928 QSDTNL
-933 TFQGN
+933 FQLS
-938 PDFFTGSISGSSAST
+938 PDFFTGSISGSDVSN

-959 VGEVY
+959 VGEIY
-964 GCDASGIALT
+964 GCDA
-974 TGATGG
+974 TGTPLGTDATGG

-991 AQGLVSFGKGASFS
+991 AQGLVSFGKGALFS
-1005 NITIGGTMHVSRVAG
+1005 NITIGGSMHVSRVAG

-1032 MTNGATLTNVIVE
+1032 MTNGATLDNVTV
-1045 TQMTADRANNAKFYV
+1045 TTTMTADRKNDAKFYV
-1060 GGVSGVFDGNETGEN
+1060 GGVSGVFDGKDIDTN
-1075 PYSLSIVSSIIKPTI
+1075 PYNLSVSDSTIKPSIT
-1090 NLTGSV
+1090 LTGKV
-1096 SSDNNYENNNTYA
+1096 DSDNDYNKNNTYA

-1118 AATTKYSVS
+1118 ATETQYSVS
-1127 ITTSSEVSPRIS
+1127 ITSSEVSPKIYI
-1139 VGNDVTENPDFSY
+1139 GNDVIDNPERSF

-1161 ENKTNERTIIINSV
+1161 ENKTNERTISINNV
-1175 QMNGASVQ
+1175 TMNNASVE
-1183 TKAKYAGGLLGS
+1183 TKAKYPGGLLGS

-1201 VTIDGLIISSS
+1201 VTIDRLTITGSSVS
-1212 SMSNKYSNTGSKQS
+1212 HKYSSAGSKQS

-1232 SGKWDINSLSITS
+1232 SGKWDINSLSINS
-1245 SSFTSEDDTPA
+1245 SQFTSTDTKPA

-1272 YINLKNSGYTLTDVT
+1272 FIDLKNRGYILTDVT
-1287 VPVSSTYNEYCVDEI
+1287 VPVSSSDQNYYVDEI

-1311 DGGDIL
+1311 DNGDIL

-1327 INMNV
+1327 INMNTA
-1332 DNGTN
+1332 DGTN
-1337 TKITDTGT
+1337 TKITETGT
-1345 YQNRLYEQLGNLVA
+1345 YQNQLYSQLENLVA
-1359 NQNSRYYYNL
+1359 NQNSRYYYNI
-1369 DVMLDNGT
+1369 DVMLNNGT
-1377 KGSTATGGEQFLLWS
+1377 KGSSATGGEQFLLWS

-1400 IKGYFKGNDNMITST
+1400 IKGYFKNDDTMISST
-1415 DIDITGLSYYPIAGG
+1415 GIDLTGLSYYPIAGG

-1441 FGFNRIKEKE
+1441 FGFKGIKEKE
-1451 NTESTPDNWAR
+1451 NIESIPDNWAR

-1493 TAKNLTLK
+1493 TANSLTLT
-1501 GDFGYVTNV
+1501 GDFGYVEGV
-1510 ASGALINGTTSGSV
+1510 ASGALINGKTSGSV
-1524 KLTGLT
+1524 TLTELT
-1530 LDGLKPSD
+1530 LNGLKPSD
-1538 AASYMLINSI
+1538 AASYMLINNI

-1557 LNVSNL
+1557 LNLSNL
-1563 RVSGYGTDS
+1563 RVLNYGKDS
-1572 GLTLPVAK
+1572 GITLPVAK

-1603 DGEPITD
+1603 DGKPITD
-1610 ASWTEDAA
+1610 ASWTDDAA
-1618 EAMTN
+1618 TAMTN
-1623 AYGTSRSIF
+1623 AYGTNRSIF

-1659 GTDTPRAVTY
+1659 GTGTLRAVTY

-1721 DKGKNETYPVVEI
+1721 DKGKNKTYPVVEI

-1772 SYPSKICLPNTFYTN
+1772 SYPSKICLPNTFYAN

-1812 ASSNTTNGLSGKWN
+1812 ASTNGKGLNNGTWT
-1826 QTTVRYYLAA
+1826 QTRVRYYLAA
-1836 AYYKIEGTIMLSES
+1836 AYYKIEGTITLSES

-1908 TGNVTKEQ
+1908 TGDVSRTQ
-1916 SATGDAAVYGY
+1916 SVTGDSAVYGY
-1927 DSTKAQYYGGVIGE
+1927 DNTKAQYYGGVIGE

-1961 LAGDYNY
+1961 LAGDYKY

-2016 IYEKIENRTG
+2016 IYEKIDGRTG
-2026 TAPENG
+2026 TAPDNG
-2032 NNYNIDTIDRS
+2032 DNYHIDTIDRS
-2043 NTNKLDVNYSES
+2043 NTNKLDVNYNGS

-2130 ASYAYLDSVNNFTDS
+2130 ASYAYLDSVNNCLDGKG
-2145 TNQAGLYWA
+2145 AGLCWA
-2154 PIPYIIYRYTQRYGN
+2154 PIPYIIYKYTKRYVIDDT
-2169 TPTKPAWDFPARK
+2169 TSTKPALDFPARK
-2182 MTSDNNKFWDITL
+2182 MTSDNTKFWDITL
-2195 EKSSTFESFDN
+2195 AESETFKDFDD

-2215 VGIITKT
+2215 VGVITK
-2222 ATDDTAKTSMKVA
+2222 DTGDSGGQKTSMKVA
-2235 TFDGNGN
+2235 TFNGNGN

-2251 RYERDIENYYH
+2251 RYERNIENYYH
-2262 KQPTSLNQT
+2262 KQPTSLTQT
-2271 YSGDDLGNGGNN
+2271 YSGDDLGHGKSN
-2283 YAVDD
+2283 YAS
-2288 KEKIKKL
+2288 ESNLQKL
-2295 MGLGLFDCVSVENDN
+2295 MGLGLFDCVLVKKDEN
-2310 SHPYQF
+2310 HQYQF
-2316 INFTLQGKVEDKVYN
+2316 IDFTLQGTVEDKVYN
-2331 SSGADVTGKTKYGQ
+2331 SSGADVTGQTDNGQ
-2345 LFCVAG
+2345 LFCVGG
-2351 VVGKRVNGNNSDINF
+2351 VVGKRVNGNNYDINF

-2388 DAVLNFQRM
+2388 DAVKNPQEM
-2397 EIEGCSS
+2397 KIEGCSS
-2404 TADGI
+2404 TANGI
-2409 TVIGGHFDEYSNDSQ
+2409 TVIGGHFDEYSSDSE
-2424 RFRNGIGGLVGMT
+2424 RFRNGIGSLVGMT
-2437 FWCRPYINGK
+2437 FWCRPYIDGK
-2447 TDSSE
+2447 TTTSD
-2452 VSEIRIHK
+2452 VSEIKVHK
-2460 VTTFYN
+2460 VSTFYTA
-2466 EDKGGVNA
+2466 EAGGVNA
-2474 GGLIGYTGTGAEI
+2474 GGLIGYSGTGAEI
-2487 KNIKLVGA
+2487 KNIRLVGA

-2506 LNAAGFVAFAQPQ
+2506 LNAAGFIAFAQLRKTD
-2519 NSTQT
+2519 STDNDSSQ
-2524 GDGSTQCIVLD
+2524 SIILE

-2551 GLYGRSWNSNW
+2551 GLYGRSWNSQW

-2585 YGTGTDNVHDCVGGF
+2585 YGNSTDNVHDCVGGF
-2600 ISGCAGSHNTD
+2600 ISGCAGSDDNEF
-2611 YSVIQN
+2611 SVIQN

-2627 YNVGGMIGR
+2627 YNVGGIIGR

-2651 CDIVANNNNSKQ
+2651 CDIVINRSSGGNE
-2663 GGIVGYSNQNLSGYN
+2663 GGIVGYSTQNLSGYN

-2684 NYQKRTNGALED
+2684 NYLKRTASSTVTP
-2696 NTAKAGFILGGNEN
+2696 NTNNAGFILGGNDSK
-2710 NNNQQDRFIGIG
+2710 DRKHKFIGIG
-2722 AYHTNDLK
+2722 AYHTADSN
-2730 VPTSVVKTNGTNSNN
+2730 VPVNVVKTNNTNTSN
-2745 FFVYADYLSAS
+2745 FFVYADYLSES
-2756 AGDITAKKGHS
+2756 ATDITAKKGYS
-2767 SSFGLTE
+2767 SSFGLTNA
-2774 DNSAGQPSAPYVN
+2774 NSAGQPSAPFVN
-2787 VSPHMTVGSSEYL
+2787 VAPHMTVGSSEYL

-2806 VGTAGVIYKAAMEN
+2806 VGKAGEIYKVAVAKEN

-2843 LAKYINAGGT
+2843 LAKYINDGGT

-2860 ITTAS
+2860 ISTAF
-2865 DQFGSLPANVE
+2865 DQFGNLPSGVQ

-2901 RLVTNAAGSWNT
+2901 RLVTNAAGSCNT
-2913 NSKTRWYH
+2913 NSKTSWYH

-2954 GTAGDQ
+2954 GIAGDQ

-2979 SEKADSASSNPYQ
+2979 SEKADSASSNRYQ

-3080 PKDQI
+3080 PKNQI
-3085 PANAGWN
+3085 DANADWN

-3107 LPIGTK
+3107 LPQGTK

-3150 ENGNPFVPQSLSKI
+3150 ENGNPFAPQSFSKI
-3164 MASAEATSTAE
+3164 MASAEAASTAE

-3192 KAEGGY
+3192 KAGEGY

-3216 DKANITSR
+3216 DKANITPK

-3230 LGDLFTHTIV
+3230 LGDLFTHSV
-3240 AQSFIVDS
+3240 EQSFIVVS
-3248 GDGST
+3248 GDGTT
-3253 YGDSAEMTAANH
+3253 YSDSAEMTAANH

-3277 KDTKAGNYLAGSDV
+3277 KDRNAGNYLAGSDV

-3326 SYTDSDGNHTN
+3326 SYSDSTGDHTK
-3337 TVTASV
+3337 TVNESF
-3343 LGANYIQ
+3343 LGANYIK

-3361 DSQSAPEVKITSE
+3361 DSQSAPKVTITSE

-3385 PYNLNKAEHIGTQV
+3385 PYNINKAEHIGTQV

-3420 QRDPEGKFYYSTTQ
+3420 QQDPDGKFYYSTSQ
-3434 NSAELSFNAVPTD
+3434 NSAELSFNAVPGD
-3447 DVTDEIGLKTNNKS
+3447 DTTDEIGLKTNNKS

-3466 GKYGTSHPIIGLAI
+3466 GEYGTSHPIIGLAI

-3491 ATDVVYKIT
+3491 ATEVVYKIT

-3512 YVQVTDISKYLSD
+3512 YVKVSDISKYLSD

-3532 VELTADKSALS
+3532 VELTADKSYPS
-3543 EYVYKGPINHY
+3543 EYVYKGPINHN

-3593 GATNSWKDS
+3593 GASNSWKDS

>member
-1 MKKYFRRKNRMIKR
+1 MKKYFRRKNRIIKR
-15 AVSFMLVWVLLLTG
+15 AVSFMLVWVLLLTEL
-29 MPLNLVSDDVDEILE
+29 PLNLVSDDVDEILE

-57 SEWKETSYTFTSGDG
+57 SDWTETSYTFTSGDG

-81 QDAAWATTHAND
+81 QNADWAATHAND
-93 TLILNPNAGKF
+93 TLILNPNAGTF

-111 PIGNASAPFD
+111 PIGNASAPFN

-134 IETHTPIFDYVNDS
+134 IETQTPIFDYVKDS

-209 YEMVQGAKINLTF
+209 YEMVQSAKINLTF

-242 IIDNKQDRTNY
+242 IIDNKQDSANY
-253 GILCGAVKDGSVLQ
+253 GLLCGSMKDGSLLK
-267 AIYTNT
+267 AKYTNT
-273 NNNEVTFIGTGT
+273 NDTNVTFIGTGT

-293 EINNSTFE
+293 EINNSSFE
-301 LLSGSSALK
+301 LLSGSSELK
-310 VDFKTAKERVGFIC
+310 VDFKTAKDHAGFIC
-324 GHAEGSTITLPE
+324 GHAEGSTITLPD
-336 GYTFSGTVFGNEYAG
+336 GYTFSGTVFGNQYAG
-351 GIAGYCKNTVINFGS
+351 GIAGYCQNTV
-366 TTESITEGISVNIT
+366 VNY
-380 ESKTVGTIESTTQG
+380 
-394 AIEGTPE
+394 
-401 SITGSV
+401 
-407 TEDTDG
+407 
-413 SASEG
+413 
-418 TTESVTEGTTGSTSE
+418 GSTSG
-433 STPENKTEDETE
+433 T
-445 STTGSITEGTP
+445 IT
-456 GSTAGSTSEGTTEN
+456 
-470 KTEGSTGST
+470 
-479 SESTPENKTEDASE
+479 
-493 STTESITE
+493 
-501 GTPGSTSEGTPES
+501 
-514 TPEGTTEIIPNS
+514 
-526 SPESTSEG
+526 
-534 TSGPI
+534 
-539 ALNGCTI
+539 LNGCEI
-546 KNGSDARATGGV
+546 KNSSSAVATGGV
-558 FGYYECDTAANDILI
+558 FGYYECNGLENDMLLN
-573 GRKYTLTN
+573 RPYTLSSC
-581 YTLESGNRYSGG
+581 TLTSEKGSSGG
-593 IAGEYVPNYTEVVTV
+593 IAGEYKPTYTGSVTI
-608 DLDKYSLGD
+608 DLNKYTLDSKI
-617 TINLSG
+617 TLSG
-623 TTTGG
+623 TMAGG
-628 LFGKYTANGNVTITD
+628 LFGKYTSNGAVTITD

-649 FTAPSSNTAY
+649 FVVPSSNTAY

-810 LKRNVNTTAS
+810 LKRNADTTAS

-826 EVVRLFNGQDAEE
+826 EVVRLFNGQNAEI

-848 KVTIA
+848 IVTIA

-889 GGANNEALLS
+889 GGVDKTSLLS
-899 SSISV
+899 STSFISV
-904 SGEVNLAGTG
+904 SGSIDLAGTG

-928 QSNSN
+928 KSGDN

-938 PDFFTGSISGSSAST
+938 PDFFTGRISGSDESN

-959 VGEVY
+959 VGEAY
-964 GCDASGIALT
+964 GCDANGIALST
-974 TGATGG
+974 DATGG

-1020 SNHLYMAPVIGA
+1020 SNHLYMAPMIGA

-1060 GGVSGVFDGNETGEN
+1060 GGVSGVFDGNVTGEN
-1075 PYSLSIVSSIIKPTI
+1075 SYSLSIVSSIIKPTI

-1118 AATTKYSVS
+1118 AAATQYSVS
-1127 ITTSSEVSPRIS
+1127 ITGSDNIASEVSPTIIIDS
-1139 VGNDVTENPDFSY
+1139 EENPNYSF

-1161 ENKTNERTIIINSV
+1161 ENKTNERTISINNV
-1175 QMNGASVQ
+1175 TMNYASVE
-1183 TKAKYAGGLLGS
+1183 TKAKYPGGLLGS

-1201 VTIDGLIISSS
+1201 VTIDGLTITDSSVS
-1212 SMSNKYSNTGSKQS
+1212 HKYSSTGSKQS

-1245 SSFTSEDDTPA
+1245 SSFTSADNANAPA

-1272 YINLKNSGYTLTDVT
+1272 YINLKNSGYTLEGVKA
-1287 VPVSSTYNEYCVDEI
+1287 PVSLSDKNYYVDEI

-1369 DVMLDNGT
+1369 DVMLNKGE
-1377 KGSTATGGEQFLLWS
+1377 KGSNATGGEQFLLWS
-1392 VRKYAASN
+1392 VRKYAAGN
-1400 IKGYFKGNDNMITST
+1400 IKGYFKDKDDMITST
-1415 DIDITGLSYYPIAGG
+1415 NIDIADLSYYPIAGG
-1430 GVTLPENATIT
+1430 GVKLPDNANVT
-1441 FGFNRIKEKE
+1441 FGFNNIK
-1451 NTESTPDNWAR
+1451 TFESTSSTLDNWAR

-1510 ASGALINGTTSGSV
+1510 ASGALINGKTSGSV
-1524 KLTGLT
+1524 TLTGLT

-1572 GLTLPVAK
+1572 GKTLPAAK
-1580 SLFGTATGQNMTM
+1580 SLFGTAKGQNMTM
-1593 TFSDI
+1593 TFSNI

-1603 DGEPITD
+1603 DGDQITD
-1610 ASWTEDAA
+1610 TSWTDDAA
-1618 EAMTN
+1618 TAMTN
-1623 AYGTSRSIF
+1623 AYGTNRSIF

-1690 DTVGN
+1690 DTDGN

-1706 FDFSQGFLPYVSNYE
+1706 FDFSQGFLPYVSNYK

-1772 SYPSKICLPNTFYTN
+1772 SYPSKICLPNTFSTN

-1812 ASSNTTNGLSGKWN
+1812 ASTNGKGLNNGTWT
-1826 QTTVRYYLAA
+1826 QTKVRYYLAA
-1836 AYYKIEGTIMLSES
+1836 AYYKIEGTITLSES

-1865 GNTVFHGVIVGDS
+1865 GNTIFHGVIVGDS

-1908 TGNVTKEQ
+1908 TGNVTKTQ

-1927 DSTKAQYYGGVIGE
+1927 DSAKAQYYGGVIGE

-1961 LAGDYNY
+1961 LEGTSKH

-1978 VVNGALIFRGSNTVG
+1978 VVNGALIFRGSNTVSR
-1993 GRNVTGG
+1993 RNVTGG

-2016 IYEKIENRTG
+2016 IYEKIKDRTG
-2026 TAPENG
+2026 TAPING
-2032 NNYNIDTIDRS
+2032 NNYHIDTIDRS
-2043 NTNKLDVNYSES
+2043 NTNKLDVNYTNSI
-2055 TISVPD
+2055 ISVPD

-2097 YGYKDYMNGVARL
+2097 YGYKDYMNGVTRL
-2110 ADYSDVGCGK
+2110 GDYNDVGCGADQSK
-2120 DKSKENYDDY
+2120 DNYDDY
-2130 ASYAYLDSVNNFTDS
+2130 KSYAYLDSVNNFTDS
-2145 TNQAGLYWA
+2145 SKKEGLYKA
-2154 PIPYIIYRYTQRYGN
+2154 PIPYIIFRYTKRYEVD
-2169 TPTKPAWDFPARK
+2169 TTSTKPALDFPARK
-2182 MTSDNNKFWDITL
+2182 MTSDNSKFWDITL

-2495 NDDSVIGAPNA
+2495 NDESVIGASNA
-2506 LNAAGFVAFAQPQ
+2506 LNAAGFIAFAQLKKSDNTYDNLSQ
-2519 NSTQT
+2519 S
-2524 GDGSTQCIVLD
+2524 IILE

-2551 GLYGRSWNSNW
+2551 GLYGRSWNSEW
-2562 SVKYININNC
+2562 SVKYISINNC

-2600 ISGCAGSHNTD
+2600 ISGCAGSDSNE

-2627 YNVGGMIGR
+2627 YNVGGIIGR

-2651 CDIVANNNNSKQ
+2651 CDIVINRSSGGNE
-2663 GGIVGYSNQNLSGYN
+2663 GGIVGYSTQNLSGYN

-2684 NYQKRTNGALED
+2684 NYLKRTASSTVTS
-2696 NTAKAGFILGGNEN
+2696 NTNNAGFILGGNDSK
-2710 NNNQQDRFIGIG
+2710 DRKHKFIGIG
-2722 AYHTNDLK
+2722 AYHNIADSN
-2730 VPTSVVKTNGTNSNN
+2730 VPANVVKTNNTNTSN

-2806 VGTAGVIYKAAMEN
+2806 VGTAGGIYKAAMEN

-2832 DASTGKLDSEI
+2832 DASTGNKDSDI
-2843 LAKYINAGGT
+2843 LAKYINDNGT
-2853 YIDGAFK
+2853 YKEGVFK
-2860 ITTAS
+2860 ITTAF
-2865 DQFGSLPANVE
+2865 DQFGSLPENVE

-2901 RLVTNAAGSWNT
+2901 RLVTNAAGSCNT
-2913 NSKTRWYH
+2913 NSKTSWYH

-2979 SEKADSASSNPYQ
+2979 SEKADSASSNQYQ

-3080 PKDQI
+3080 PKNQI
-3085 PANAGWN
+3085 DANADWN

-3107 LPIGTK
+3107 LPQGTK

-3126 YTYTINAEYATNTA
+3126 YTYTINAEYETNTA

-3150 ENGNPFVPQSLSKI
+3150 ENGNPFAPQSFSKI
-3164 MASAEATSTAE
+3164 MASAEAASTAE

-3192 KAEGGY
+3192 KAGEGY

-3216 DKANITSR
+3216 DKANITPK

-3230 LGDLFTHTIV
+3230 LGDLFTHSV
-3240 AQSFIVDS
+3240 EQSFIVVS
-3248 GDGST
+3248 GDGTT
-3253 YGDSAEMTAANH
+3253 YSDSAEMTAANH
-3265 VLKTQVTATVQI
+3265 VLKTQVTATVRI
-3277 KDTKAGNYLAGSDV
+3277 KDRNAGYYLAGSDV

-3326 SYTDSDGNHTN
+3326 SYSDSTGSYTK
-3337 TVTASV
+3337 TVNESF

-3361 DSQSAPEVKITSE
+3361 DSQSDPEVTITSE

-3385 PYNLNKAEHIGTQV
+3385 PYNINKAEHIGTQV

-3405 AYREEDLLYSAMNIT
+3405 AYREEDLLYSAMNIPME
-3420 QRDPEGKFYYSTTQ
+3420 DPEGKFYYSTSQ
-3434 NSAELSFNAVPTD
+3434 NSAELSFNAVPGD
-3447 DVTDEIGLKTNNKS
+3447 DTTDEIGLKTNNMS
-3461 LLGVN
+3461 LLGIN

-3507 ENGTR
+3507 GNGTR

-3525 VKLTDDE
+3525 VNLADDE
-3532 VELTADKSALS
+3532 VVLAADRTNPS
-3543 EYVYKGPINHY
+3543 EYVYTGTINHN
-3554 QQIDLDKMFDVDFS
+3554 QQIDLDKMFDVNFS

-3593 GATNSWKDS
+3593 GASNSWKDS

-3608 AKFDPSVIDEL
+3608 AKFDPSVIDEIN

>member
-1 MKKYFRRKNRMIKR
+1 MKKYFRRKNRIIKR
-15 AVSFMLVWVLLLTG
+15 AVSFMLVWVLLLTEL
-29 MPLNLVSDDVDEILE
+29 PLNLVSDDVDEILE

-57 SEWKETSYTFTSGDG
+57 SEWTETSYTFTSGDG
-72 RLSKYSQCF
+72 RLSEYSQCF
-81 QDAAWATTHAND
+81 QDAAWAATHAND
-93 TLILNPNAGKF
+93 TVILNPNAGKF
-104 VFDADYN
+104 VFDANYN
-111 PIGNASAPFD
+111 PIGNASAPFG
-121 GTIILNTSAEEYA
+121 GTIILTTSAEEYA
-134 IETHTPIFDYVNDS
+134 IETHTPIFDYVMDS
-148 VRIVRTDDS
+148 VSIVRSDDS

-167 ADVGGT
+167 ADVGDT

-183 GSGVAAP
+183 GSTAETP
-190 QDWMVT
+190 YEPYEWKVT
-196 LNAASAKSYSGVI
+196 LNEASAKSYSGVI
-209 YEMVQGAKINLTF
+209 YEMVQGAKVNLTF
-222 VDNSAHTPG
+222 VDNSNHEAK
-231 TDANGNIISGS
+231 TDANGNISTGS
-242 IIDNKQDRTNY
+242 IIDNKQDSANY

-267 AIYTNT
+267 AKYTNT
-273 NNNEVTFIGTGT
+273 NNTEVTFIGTGT

-301 LLSGSSALK
+301 LLSGSNALK
-310 VDFKTAKERVGFIC
+310 VYFQTAKNHVGFIC
-324 GHAEGSTITLPE
+324 GHAEGSTITLPD

-366 TTESITEGISVNIT
+366 TS
-380 ESKTVGTIESTTQG
+380 GTIT
-394 AIEGTPE
+394 
-401 SITGSV
+401 
-407 TEDTDG
+407 
-413 SASEG
+413 
-418 TTESVTEGTTGSTSE
+418 
-433 STPENKTEDETE
+433 
-445 STTGSITEGTP
+445 
-456 GSTAGSTSEGTTEN
+456 
-470 KTEGSTGST
+470 
-479 SESTPENKTEDASE
+479 
-493 STTESITE
+493 
-501 GTPGSTSEGTPES
+501 
-514 TPEGTTEIIPNS
+514 
-526 SPESTSEG
+526 
-534 TSGPI
+534 
-539 ALNGCTI
+539 LNGCEI
-546 KNGSDARATGGV
+546 KNSSSAVATGGV
-558 FGYYECDTAANDILI
+558 FGYYECDKLENDILLN
-573 GRKYTLTN
+573 RTYTLSSC
-581 YTLESGNRYSGG
+581 TLTSEKGSSGG
-593 IAGEYVPNYTEVVTV
+593 IAGEYKPTYTGSVTI
-608 DLDKYSLGD
+608 DLNKYTLDSKI
-617 TINLSG
+617 TLSG
-623 TTTGG
+623 TMAGG
-628 LFGKYTANGNVTITD
+628 LFGKYTSNGAVTITD

-649 FTAPSSNTAY
+649 FVVPSSNTAY

-665 YVNSD
+665 YENSD
-670 YGHTLTLSDF
+670 YNNTLTLSGF
-680 TVNGLS
+680 TVDKLT

-692 VGGVISVLNGATYVS
+692 VGGVISTLNGSTYVS
-707 VSNVSVTNVSANDA
+707 VNGVSITNVNADKA
-721 SYFGGIISKL
+721 SYFGGIVSTL
-731 DDNNVGS
+731 DTKNTGS

-743 GNFTLSMAS
+743 GDFTLSMAT
-752 GTYKGGAIAG
+752 GKTYKGGAIAG
-762 SFKTGVIRLAG
+762 SFKTGVIRLADT
-773 ITDISGAKAA
+773 TDISGAQAA

-797 VYALGSG
+797 VYAKGSG
-804 SDGNWM
+804 SDSNWT

-826 EVVRLFNGQDAEE
+826 EVVRQFNGQDAEE

-853 SVNANPSIDDAASF
+853 SVPANPSINDAASF

-889 GGANNEALLS
+889 GGVNKTSLLS

-904 SGEVNLAGTG
+904 SGTINLAGTG
-914 LLGLMRDGGNGKYL
+914 LLGFMRDGGNGKYL

-933 TFQGN
+933 TFIGN
-938 PDFFTGSISGSSAST
+938 PDFFTGSISGADASNG
-953 DKILLA
+953 KILLA
-959 VGEVY
+959 VGEAY
-964 GCDASGIALT
+964 GCDASGTALST
-974 TGATGG
+974 DATGG

-1400 IKGYFKGNDNMITST
+1400 IKGYFIGNDNMITST

-2495 NDDSVIGAPNA
+2495 NDDSVIGASNA
-2506 LNAAGFVAFAQPQ
+2506 LNAAGFIAFAQPQ

-2684 NYQKRTNGALED
+2684 NYQKRTNGALGD
-2696 NTAKAGFILGGNEN
+2696 NTANAGFILGGNEN
-2710 NNNQQDRFIGIG
+2710 NNNQQDRFIGVG
-2722 AYHTNDLK
+2722 SYHTDDSK
-2730 VPTSVVKTNGTNSNN
+2730 VPAKVVYKNGTNSNN

-2806 VGTAGVIYKAAMEN
+2806 VGTAGEIYKVAVAKEN
-2820 TSNRRYSIGSTS
+2820 TSNRRYTIGSTS
-2832 DASTGKLDSEI
+2832 DESTGIKDSEI
-2843 LAKYINAGGT
+2843 LAKYINDNGT
-2853 YIDGAFK
+2853 YTEGAFK

-2888 KAEDITPFIKSYI
+2888 KAADITPFIKSYI
-2901 RLVTNAAGSWNT
+2901 RLVTNAAGSCNT
-2913 NSKTRWYH
+2913 YVNN
-2921 RDAYSCGNNDID
+2921 RDAYSCGNNNIN

-3036 TRYYRSNYTNRI
+3036 TKYYRGNYTNRI
-3048 YSEIN
+3048 SSEIN

-3085 PANAGWN
+3085 DANADWN

-3107 LPIGTK
+3107 LPTGTK

-3126 YTYTINAEYATNTA
+3126 YTFTVEEEYATNTA
-3140 VPLPLSNFVD
+3140 VPLPLSSFVD
-3150 ENGNPFVPQSLSKI
+3150 ESGNPFAPQSLSRI

-3192 KAEGGY
+3192 KAGEGY

-3216 DKANITSR
+3216 DKANITPK

-3230 LGDLFTHTIV
+3230 LGDLFTHTI
-3240 AQSFIVDS
+3240 ATQSFIVDS

-3253 YGDSAEMTAANH
+3253 YSDSPEMTAANH

-3277 KDTKAGNYLAGSDV
+3277 KDRNAGNYLAGSDV

-3302 DAEQKVSDIIYGIN
+3302 DAEQRVSDIIYGIN

-3326 SYTDSDGNHTN
+3326 SYTDSTGNHTN

-3343 LGANYIQ
+3343 LEANYIQ

-3361 DSQSAPEVKITSE
+3361 DPTTERVVTIKSE

-3385 PYNLNKAEHIGTQV
+3385 PYNINKAEHIGTQV

-3420 QRDPEGKFYYSTTQ
+3420 QQDPDGKFYYSTSQ
-3434 NSAELSFNAVPTD
+3434 NSAELSFNAVPGD
-3447 DVTDEIGLKTNNKS
+3447 DTTDEIGLKTNNKS

-3532 VELTADKSALS
+3532 VELTADKSVLS

-3593 GATNSWKDS
+3593 GASNSWKDS

-3608 AKFDPSVIDEL
+3608 AKFDPSVIDEIN